1 MANKEQDYKPQA
13 KPADEATKP
22 CQEFIRLYPTRW
34 TLTDGAFEKIKNT
47 GTIPTPPK
55 GIAEMNS
62 DYDLRRLRD
71 GYIYIL
77 ATKAE
82 CQKFKITTEASNGEA
97 WYIYDCNS
105 DGDKQTFHKWSKN
118 FFEKWVKEQSE
129 KDTSEK
135 DTSEKDISEK
145 DISQNDT
152 SNKVNEDNSQQL
164 EQNNNVDLA
173 TREAPQLAEIE
184 QVNVAGKRYTAFIEL
199 NKAIETAYIM
209 YSEFKLPYELLQA
222 IERDPLVKMF
232 WMKKIPT
239 NAPSSLTLD
248 IKTTENIVNDFA
260 SKTKYVRDYT
270 SNLYRNH
277 PIGKLRSWKEQLQK
291 ITHSEGVVV
300 ALDDPIGIARDLDY
314 YVYYLDDKRQEVLA
328 KYEYAFITAQII
340 DAHVTQLQK
349 AENSKRR
356 RNVSPYL
363 PYNKK
368 MDMTIE
374 KAYAT
379 LDIDD
384 SHLDNSEDSIVE
396 MLKNELG
403 IAQPINGVNTINKI
417 AKIPNLF
424 NAHIDNVVHSICDHI
439 AKNTPKI
446 KNLFEL
452 YEKNKSEPMASLC
465 CQYFEGLIGHLSY
478 TSLGQQA
485 LITAFNFKN
494 DLVTKTQKEILTKAA
509 ESLKNLL
516 DSFKNFLSS
525 LANMGNFYRFNLY
538 SFDRIVQVISN
549 QVVLAGSYRENG
561 KRYYKRTE
569 IMRNMEEVYRKTG
582 VFGQEEFLSEKKI
595 FSHANKLTASRKK
608 LTTEELI
615 PVRTELPIGLKV
627 DDEDFKN
634 VTHLSSKLD
643 GAAKLF
649 AFSAIL
655 GFFTEDSSYTKEGR
669 WANNATFATLLALT
683 EKVAP
688 GSELGFE
695 FRQVAGQRM
704 SLTAINN
711 ATGAT
716 FSSGWQAARAGLFN
730 FGTALAG
737 IGVLVEVANT
747 HEAKYKG
754 DEIDYWG
761 AVSRGTGS
769 VLMAISQTA
778 LGTALTM
785 MASTSANV
793 ALAGT
798 ALRIVALALPYVGA
812 ILLLIGIGLSLFKK
826 SDMELWIKHSFWGGS
841 DNYWGQPEGAYNW
854 SESRP
859 KDFKLD
865 TFDKSK
871 ELVSNKNIYNYYKVE
886 MQRLFSITEKIKF
899 EVIDKHHIR
908 MIHPNITNLA
918 IAQGI
923 SISHKAI
930 INRTGNAFKV
940 KTSPQ
945 IHFNDSEPGQ
955 AILYFPNWQIVDTL
969 TGESGPIDERD
980 IVSLEI
986 KATLPRH
993 DHASEN
999 IESDLHTLNMVGK

>member
-1 MANKEQDYKPQA
+1 MANKEQDYAPQA
-13 KPADEATKP
+13 KPADEVTKQ

-34 TLTDGAFEKIKNT
+34 ALTDSAFEKIKNT
-47 GTIPTPPK
+47 GTTPTYPK
-55 GIAEMNS
+55 EIAEMNS

-77 ATKAE
+77 ADKAE
-82 CQKFKITTEASNGEA
+82 CEEMNITAEATNGEA
-97 WYIYDCNS
+97 WYIYESHS
-105 DGDKQTFHKWSKN
+105 DDDAQVFARWSKDN
-118 FFEKWVKEQSE
+118 FNQWIKEQSE
-129 KDTSEK
+129 KGTP
-135 DTSEKDISEK
+135 
-145 DISQNDT
+145 QNDA
-152 SNKVNEDNSQQL
+152 SNEVKEDNSQQV
-164 EQNNNVDLA
+164 EENNNEENTNEEEA
-173 TREAPQLAEIE
+173 TKEKPMQAELKEVHVIGMR
-184 QVNVAGKRYTAFIEL
+184 AKSFIEL
-199 NKAIETAYIM
+199 NRAIETAYIM

-260 SKTKYVRDYT
+260 STTNYVRDYV
-270 SNLYRNH
+270 SNLYRSQ
-277 PIGKLRSWKEQLQK
+277 PIGKLSAWEEQLKK
-291 ITHSEGVVV
+291 ITNSEGVIV

-314 YVYYLDDKRQEVLA
+314 YVYYLDDKRQEVLS

-340 DAHVTQLQK
+340 DAHVAQLQM

-356 RNVSPYL
+356 RAVSQYVPYD
-363 PYNKK
+363 KK
-368 MDMTIE
+368 MDMTIAG
-374 KAYAT
+374 AYAT
-379 LDIDD
+379 LNIDD
-384 SHLDNSEDSIVE
+384 SHLNNSEDSIIE
-396 MLKNELG
+396 ILKNELG
-403 IAQPINGVNTINKI
+403 ITQTINGVNTINKI

-439 AKNTPKI
+439 AKNTHRI

-485 LITAFNFKN
+485 LITAFNSNN
-494 DLVTKTQKEILTKAA
+494 DVVTKTQKEILTKAA

-549 QVVLAGSYRENG
+549 EVVLAGSYRENG

-569 IMRNMEEVYRKTG
+569 IIRNIEEVYRKTG
-582 VFGQEEFLSEKKI
+582 VFGQAELLSEKKI
-595 FSHANKLTASRKK
+595 FSHANKLKASRKK

-615 PVRTELPIGLKV
+615 PVRTELPKGLKV
-627 DDEDFKN
+627 DDSDFKR
-634 VTHLSSKLD
+634 VTELSSKLD

-669 WANNATFATLLALT
+669 WANNAAFATLLAFT

-688 GSELGFE
+688 DSELGFE

-737 IGVLVEVANT
+737 IGVLVEVANA

-769 VLMAISQTA
+769 ALMALSPAT

-812 ILLLIGIGLSLFKK
+812 ILLLIGIGLALFKK
-826 SDMELWIKHSFWGGS
+826 SDMELWIKHSFWGDS
-841 DNYWGQPEGAYNW
+841 DNYWGEAEDAYNW

-899 EVIDKHHIR
+899 EVIDKHHILVT
-908 MIHPNITNLA
+908 HPNINTLET
-918 IAQGI
+918 AQKI
-923 SISHKAI
+923 RINYKSITIRRSP
-930 INRTGNAFKV
+930 FLEV
-940 KTSPQ
+940 YSEPQ
-945 IHFNDSEPGQ
+945 IIFDENQSGQ
-955 AILYFPNWQIVDTL
+955 AILYFKDWSIRDSL
-969 TGESGPIDERD
+969 SGNPLLVNANEIERLKLQ
-980 IVSLEI
+980 VSI
-986 KATLPRH
+986 PRYNQAT
-993 DHASEN
+993 EN
-999 IESDLHTLNMVGK
+999 ITSDTTILDIKGK

>member
-1 MANKEQDYKPQA
+1 MANKEQDYAPQA
-13 KPADEATKP
+13 KPADEVTKQ

-34 TLTDGAFEKIKNT
+34 ALTDSAFEKIKNT
-47 GTIPTPPK
+47 GTTPTYPK
-55 GIAEMNS
+55 EIAEMNS

-77 ATKAE
+77 ADKAE
-82 CQKFKITTEASNGEA
+82 CEEMNITAEATNGEA
-97 WYIYDCNS
+97 WYIYESHS
-105 DGDKQTFHKWSKN
+105 DDDAQVFARWSKDN
-118 FFEKWVKEQSE
+118 FNQWIKEQSE
-129 KDTSEK
+129 KGTP
-135 DTSEKDISEK
+135 
-145 DISQNDT
+145 QNDA
-152 SNKVNEDNSQQL
+152 SNEVKEDNSQQV
-164 EQNNNVDLA
+164 EENNNEENTNEEEA
-173 TREAPQLAEIE
+173 TKEKPMQAELKEVHVIGMR
-184 QVNVAGKRYTAFIEL
+184 AKSFIEL
-199 NKAIETAYIM
+199 NRAIETAYIM

-260 SKTKYVRDYT
+260 STTNYVRDYV
-270 SNLYRNH
+270 SNLYRSQ
-277 PIGKLRSWKEQLQK
+277 PIGKLSAWEEQLKK
-291 ITHSEGVVV
+291 ITNSEGVIV

-314 YVYYLDDKRQEVLA
+314 YVYYLDDKRQEVLS

-340 DAHVTQLQK
+340 DAHVAQLQM

-356 RNVSPYL
+356 RAVSQYVPYD
-363 PYNKK
+363 KK
-368 MDMTIE
+368 MDMTIAG
-374 KAYAT
+374 AYAK
-379 LDIDD
+379 LNIDD

-396 MLKNELG
+396 ILKNELG

-424 NAHIDNVVHSICDHI
+424 NTHIDNVVHSICDHI

-452 YEKNKSEPMASLC
+452 YEKNKNDSMASLC
-465 CQYFEGLIGHLSY
+465 SQYFEGLIGHLSY

-485 LITAFNFKN
+485 LITAFNSNN
-494 DLVTKTQKEILTKAA
+494 DVVTKTQKEILAKAA

-549 QVVLAGSYRENG
+549 EVVLAGSYRENG

-569 IMRNMEEVYRKTG
+569 IIRNIEEVYRKTG
-582 VFGQEEFLSEKKI
+582 VFGQAELLSEKKI
-595 FSHANKLTASRKK
+595 FSHANKLKASRKK

-615 PVRTELPIGLKV
+615 PVRTELPKGLKV
-627 DDEDFKN
+627 DDSDFKR
-634 VTHLSSKLD
+634 VTELSSKLD

-669 WANNATFATLLALT
+669 WANNAAFATLLAFT

-688 GSELGFE
+688 DSELGFE

-716 FSSGWQAARAGLFN
+716 FSSSWQAARAGLFN

-737 IGVLVEVANT
+737 IGVLVEVANA

-769 VLMAISQTA
+769 ALMALSPAT

-793 ALAGT
+793 ALAGA
-798 ALRIVALALPYVGA
+798 ALRIVAIALPYVGA
-812 ILLLIGIGLSLFKK
+812 VLLLIGIGLALFKK
-826 SDMELWIKHSFWGGS
+826 SDMELWIKHSFWGDS
-841 DNYWGQPEGAYNW
+841 DNYWGEAVGAYGW
-854 SESRP
+854 SNTRDE
-859 KDFKLD
+859 KMLD
-865 TFDKSK
+865 QLNKSIINSK
-871 ELVSNKNIYNYYKVE
+871 ESKILKSYKIE
-886 MQRLFSITEKIKF
+886 IQRLFSITEKIKF
-899 EVIDKHHIR
+899 EVIDKHHICVL
-908 MIHPNITNLA
+908 HPNITNLA

-930 INRTGNAFKV
+930 INRTGKAFWVRTK
-940 KTSPQ
+940 PQ

-955 AILYFPNWQIVDTL
+955 AILYFPNWQIVDML
-969 TGESGPIDERD
+969 TGESGFIDERD

-986 KATLPRH
+986 KATLPRYN
-993 DHASEN
+993 HASEN
-999 IESDLHTLNMVGK
+999 IESDLHTLNMAGK

>member
-1 MANKEQDYKPQA
+1 MANKEQDYAPQA
-13 KPADEATKP
+13 KPADEVTKQ

-34 TLTDGAFEKIKNT
+34 ALTDSAFEKIKNT
-47 GTIPTPPK
+47 GTTPTYPK
-55 GIAEMNS
+55 EIAEMNS

-77 ATKAE
+77 ADKAE
-82 CQKFKITTEASNGEA
+82 CEEMNITAEATNGEA
-97 WYIYDCNS
+97 WYIYESHS
-105 DGDKQTFHKWSKN
+105 DDDAQVFARWSKDN
-118 FFEKWVKEQSE
+118 FNQWIKEQSE
-129 KDTSEK
+129 KGTP
-135 DTSEKDISEK
+135 
-145 DISQNDT
+145 QNDA
-152 SNKVNEDNSQQL
+152 SNEVKEDNSQQV
-164 EQNNNVDLA
+164 EENNNEENTNEEEA
-173 TREAPQLAEIE
+173 TKEKPMQAELKEVHVIGMR
-184 QVNVAGKRYTAFIEL
+184 AKSFIEL
-199 NKAIETAYIM
+199 NRAIETAYIM

-260 SKTKYVRDYT
+260 STTNYVRDYV
-270 SNLYRNH
+270 SNLYRSQ
-277 PIGKLRSWKEQLQK
+277 PIGKLSAWEEQLKK
-291 ITHSEGVVV
+291 ITNSEGVIV

-314 YVYYLDDKRQEVLA
+314 YVYYLDDKRQEVLS

-340 DAHVTQLQK
+340 DAHVAQLQM

-356 RNVSPYL
+356 RAVSQYVPYD
-363 PYNKK
+363 KK
-368 MDMTIE
+368 MDMTIAG
-374 KAYAT
+374 AYAT
-379 LDIDD
+379 LNIDD
-384 SHLDNSEDSIVE
+384 SHLNNSEDSIIE
-396 MLKNELG
+396 ILKNELG

-439 AKNTPKI
+439 AKNTHRI

-485 LITAFNFKN
+485 LITAFNSNN
-494 DLVTKTQKEILTKAA
+494 DVVTKTQKEILTKAA

-549 QVVLAGSYRENG
+549 EVVLAGSYRENG

-569 IMRNMEEVYRKTG
+569 IIRNIEEVYRKTG
-582 VFGQEEFLSEKKI
+582 VFGQAELLSEKKI
-595 FSHANKLTASRKK
+595 FSHANKLKASRKK

-615 PVRTELPIGLKV
+615 PVRTELPKGLKV
-627 DDEDFKN
+627 DDSDFKR
-634 VTHLSSKLD
+634 VTELSSKLD

-669 WANNATFATLLALT
+669 WANNAAFATLLAFT

-688 GSELGFE
+688 DSELGFE

-737 IGVLVEVANT
+737 IGVLVEVANA

-769 VLMAISQTA
+769 ALMALSPAT

-793 ALAGT
+793 ALAGA
-798 ALRIVALALPYVGA
+798 ALRIVAIALPYVGA
-812 ILLLIGIGLSLFKK
+812 ILLLIGVGLALFKK
-826 SDMELWIKHSFWGGS
+826 SDMELWIKHSFWGDS
-841 DNYWGQPEGAYNW
+841 DNYWGEAEDAYNW

-899 EVIDKHHIR
+899 EVIDKHHILVT
-908 MIHPNITNLA
+908 HPNINTLET
-918 IAQGI
+918 AQKI
-923 SISHKAI
+923 RINYKSITIRRSP
-930 INRTGNAFKV
+930 FLEV
-940 KTSPQ
+940 YSEPQ
-945 IHFNDSEPGQ
+945 IIFDENQSGQ
-955 AILYFPNWQIVDTL
+955 AILYFKDWSIRDSL
-969 TGESGPIDERD
+969 SGNPLLVNANEIERLKLQ
-980 IVSLEI
+980 VSI
-986 KATLPRH
+986 PRYNQAT
-993 DHASEN
+993 EN
-999 IESDLHTLNMVGK
+999 ITSDTTILDIKGK

>member
-1 MANKEQDYKPQA
+1 MANKEQDYEPQA
-13 KPADEATKP
+13 KPADEVTKQ

-34 TLTDGAFEKIKNT
+34 ALTDSAFEKIKNT

-118 FFEKWVKEQSE
+118 FFEQWVKEQSE

-135 DTSEKDISEK
+135 D
-145 DISQNDT
+145 ISQNDT
-152 SNKVNEDNSQQL
+152 SNEVKEDNSQQF
-164 EQNNNVDLA
+164 EKNNNEELA
-173 TREAPQLAEIE
+173 TREAPQQAEIPE
-184 QVNVAGKRYTAFIEL
+184 VNVIGTRRTAFIEL
-199 NKAIETAYIM
+199 NRAIETAYIM

-260 SKTKYVRDYT
+260 SITNYVRNYA
-270 SNLYRNH
+270 SNLYRSH
-277 PIGKLRSWKEQLQK
+277 PIGKLRAWKEQLQK
-291 ITHSEGVVV
+291 ITNSEGVVV

-314 YVYYLDDKRQEVLA
+314 YVYYLDDKRQEVLS

-340 DAHVTQLQK
+340 DAHVAQLQM

-356 RNVSPYL
+356 RAVSQYVPYD
-363 PYNKK
+363 KK
-368 MDMTIE
+368 MDMTIAG
-374 KAYAT
+374 AYAT
-379 LDIDD
+379 LNIDD
-384 SHLDNSEDSIVE
+384 SHLNNSEDSIIE
-396 MLKNELG
+396 ILKNELG

-439 AKNTPKI
+439 AKNTHRI

-485 LITAFNFKN
+485 LITAFNSNN
-494 DLVTKTQKEILTKAA
+494 DVVTKTQKEILTKAA

-549 QVVLAGSYRENG
+549 EVVLAGSYRENG

-595 FSHANKLTASRKK
+595 FSHANKLKASRKK

-737 IGVLVEVANT
+737 IGVLVEVANA

-769 VLMAISQTA
+769 ALMALSPAT

-793 ALAGT
+793 AFAGA
-798 ALRIVALALPYVGA
+798 ALRIAAIALPYVGA
-812 ILLLIGIGLSLFKK
+812 ILLLIGVGLALFKK
-826 SDMELWIKHSFWGGS
+826 SDMELWIKHSFWGDS
-841 DNYWGQPEGAYNW
+841 DNYWGEAVGAYGW
-854 SESRP
+854 TDRREKGSLF
-859 KDFKLD
+859 KDQFNH
-865 TFDKSK
+865 SK
-871 ELVSNKNIYNYYKVE
+871 FSNSLTQREYIFYTLEL
-886 MQRLFSITEKIKF
+886 QRLFSITEKIKF
-899 EVIDKHHIR
+899 EVIDKHHILV
-908 MIHPNITNLA
+908 MHPNINTSDT
-918 IAQGI
+918 AQKLKI
-923 SISHKAI
+923 THKSITIRRSP
-930 INRTGNAFKV
+930 FLEV
-940 KTSPQ
+940 YSEPQ
-945 IHFNDSEPGQ
+945 IIFDENRSGQ
-955 AILYFPNWQIVDTL
+955 AILYFKDWSISDSLSGNPLLVNANEIERLKLQVSIPRYNQATEDITSDTTIL
-969 TGESGPIDERD
+969 D
-980 IVSLEI
+980 I
-986 KATLPRH
+986 K
-993 DHASEN
+993 
-999 IESDLHTLNMVGK
+999 GK

>member
-1 MANKEQDYKPQA
+1 MANKEQDYAPQA
-13 KPADEATKP
+13 KPADEVTKQ

-34 TLTDGAFEKIKNT
+34 ALTDSAFEKIKNT
-47 GTIPTPPK
+47 GTTPTYPK
-55 GIAEMNS
+55 EIAEMNS

-77 ATKAE
+77 ADKAE
-82 CQKFKITTEASNGEA
+82 CEEMNITAEATNGEA
-97 WYIYDCNS
+97 WYIYESHS
-105 DGDKQTFHKWSKN
+105 DDDAQVFARWSKDN
-118 FFEKWVKEQSE
+118 FNQWIKEQSE
-129 KDTSEK
+129 KGTP
-135 DTSEKDISEK
+135 
-145 DISQNDT
+145 QNDA
-152 SNKVNEDNSQQL
+152 SNEVKEDNSQQV
-164 EQNNNVDLA
+164 EENNNEENTNEEEA
-173 TREAPQLAEIE
+173 TKEKPMQAELKEVHVIGMR
-184 QVNVAGKRYTAFIEL
+184 AKSFIEL
-199 NKAIETAYIM
+199 NRAIETAYIM

-239 NAPSSLTLD
+239 NAPSGLTLD

-260 SKTKYVRDYT
+260 SITNYVRNYA
-270 SNLYRNH
+270 SNLYRSH
-277 PIGKLRSWKEQLQK
+277 PIGKLSAWKEQLQK
-291 ITHSEGVVV
+291 ITNSEGVVV
-300 ALDDPIGIARDLDY
+300 TLDDPIGIARDLDY
-314 YVYYLDDKRQEVLA
+314 YVYYLDDKRQEVLS

-340 DAHVTQLQK
+340 DAHVAQLQM

-356 RNVSPYL
+356 RAVSQYVPYD
-363 PYNKK
+363 KK
-368 MDMTIE
+368 MDMTIAG
-374 KAYAT
+374 AYAT
-379 LDIDD
+379 LNIDD
-384 SHLDNSEDSIVE
+384 SHLNNSEDSIIE
-396 MLKNELG
+396 ILKNELG

-439 AKNTPKI
+439 AKNTHRI

-485 LITAFNFKN
+485 LITAFNSNN
-494 DLVTKTQKEILTKAA
+494 DVVTKTQKEILIKAA

-549 QVVLAGSYRENG
+549 EVVLAGSYRENG

-569 IMRNMEEVYRKTG
+569 IIRNIEEVYRKTG
-582 VFGQEEFLSEKKI
+582 VFGQEELLSEKKI
-595 FSHANKLTASRKK
+595 FSHANKLKASRKK

-615 PVRTELPIGLKV
+615 PVRTELPKGLKV
-627 DDEDFKN
+627 DDSDFKR
-634 VTHLSSKLD
+634 VTELSSKLD

-669 WANNATFATLLALT
+669 WANNAAFATLLAFT

-688 GSELGFE
+688 DSELGFE

-716 FSSGWQAARAGLFN
+716 FSSSWQAARAGLFN

-737 IGVLVEVANT
+737 IGVLVEVANA

-769 VLMAISQTA
+769 ALMALSPAT
-778 LGTALTM
+778 LGKALTM

-812 ILLLIGIGLSLFKK
+812 ILLLIGIGLALFKK
-826 SDMELWIKHSFWGGS
+826 SDMELWIKHSFWGDS
-841 DNYWGQPEGAYNW
+841 DNYWGEAEDAYNW

-899 EVIDKHHIR
+899 EVIDKHHILVT
-908 MIHPNITNLA
+908 HPNINTLET
-918 IAQGI
+918 AQKI
-923 SISHKAI
+923 RINYKSITIRRSP
-930 INRTGNAFKV
+930 FLEV
-940 KTSPQ
+940 YSEPQ
-945 IHFNDSEPGQ
+945 IIFDENQSGQ
-955 AILYFPNWQIVDTL
+955 AILYFKDWSIRDSL
-969 TGESGPIDERD
+969 SGNPLLVNANEIERLKLQ
-980 IVSLEI
+980 VSI
-986 KATLPRH
+986 PRYNQAT
-993 DHASEN
+993 EN
-999 IESDLHTLNMVGK
+999 ITSDTTILDIKGK

>member
-1 MANKEQDYKPQA
+1 MANKEQDYAPQA
-13 KPADEATKP
+13 KPADEVTKQ

-34 TLTDGAFEKIKNT
+34 ALTDSAFEKIKNT
-47 GTIPTPPK
+47 GTTPTYPK
-55 GIAEMNS
+55 EIAEMNS

-77 ATKAE
+77 ADKAE
-82 CQKFKITTEASNGEA
+82 CEEMNITAEATNGEA
-97 WYIYDCNS
+97 WYIYESHS
-105 DGDKQTFHKWSKN
+105 DDDAQVFARWSKDN
-118 FFEKWVKEQSE
+118 FNQWIKEQSE
-129 KDTSEK
+129 KGTP
-135 DTSEKDISEK
+135 
-145 DISQNDT
+145 QNDA
-152 SNKVNEDNSQQL
+152 SNEVKEDNSQQV
-164 EQNNNVDLA
+164 EENNNEENTNEEEA
-173 TREAPQLAEIE
+173 TKEKPMQAELKEVHVIGMR
-184 QVNVAGKRYTAFIEL
+184 AKSFIEL
-199 NKAIETAYIM
+199 NRAIETAYIM

-260 SKTKYVRDYT
+260 STTNYVRDYV
-270 SNLYRNH
+270 SNLYRSQ
-277 PIGKLRSWKEQLQK
+277 PIGKLSAWEEQLKK
-291 ITHSEGVVV
+291 ITNSEGVIV

-314 YVYYLDDKRQEVLA
+314 YVYYLDDKRQEVLS

-340 DAHVTQLQK
+340 DAHVAQLQM

-356 RNVSPYL
+356 RAVSQYVPYD
-363 PYNKK
+363 KK
-368 MDMTIE
+368 MDMTIAG
-374 KAYAT
+374 AYAT
-379 LDIDD
+379 LNIDD
-384 SHLDNSEDSIVE
+384 SHLNNSEDSIIE
-396 MLKNELG
+396 ILKNELG

-439 AKNTPKI
+439 AKNTHRI

-485 LITAFNFKN
+485 LITAFNSNN
-494 DLVTKTQKEILTKAA
+494 DVVTKTQKEILTKAA

-549 QVVLAGSYRENG
+549 EVVLAGSYRENG

-569 IMRNMEEVYRKTG
+569 IIRNIEEVYRKTG
-582 VFGQEEFLSEKKI
+582 VFGQAELLSEKKI
-595 FSHANKLTASRKK
+595 FSHANKLKASRKK

-615 PVRTELPIGLKV
+615 PVRTELPKGLKV
-627 DDEDFKN
+627 DDSDFKR
-634 VTHLSSKLD
+634 VTELSSKLD

-669 WANNATFATLLALT
+669 WANNAAFATLLAFT

-688 GSELGFE
+688 DSELGFE

-737 IGVLVEVANT
+737 IGVLVEVANA

-769 VLMAISQTA
+769 ALMALSPAT

-793 ALAGT
+793 VLAGT

-812 ILLLIGIGLSLFKK
+812 ILLLIGIGLALFKK
-826 SDMELWIKHSFWGGS
+826 SDMELWIKHSFWGDS
-841 DNYWGQPEGAYNW
+841 DNYWGEAEDAYNW

-899 EVIDKHHIR
+899 EVIDKHHILVT
-908 MIHPNITNLA
+908 HPNINTLET
-918 IAQGI
+918 AQKI
-923 SISHKAI
+923 RINYKSITIRRSP
-930 INRTGNAFKV
+930 FLEV
-940 KTSPQ
+940 YSEPQ
-945 IHFNDSEPGQ
+945 IIFDENQSGQ
-955 AILYFPNWQIVDTL
+955 AILYFKDWSIRDSL
-969 TGESGPIDERD
+969 SGNPLLVNANEIERLKLQ
-980 IVSLEI
+980 VSI
-986 KATLPRH
+986 PRYNQAT
-993 DHASEN
+993 EN
-999 IESDLHTLNMVGK
+999 ITSDTTILDIKGK

>member
-1 MANKEQDYKPQA
+1 MANKEQDYVPQA

-22 CQEFIRLYPTRW
+22 CQEFIRLYPTRL
-34 TLTDGAFEKIKNT
+34 TLTDKAFEKIRAE
-47 GTIPTPPK
+47 GTAPVMPK
-55 GIAEMNS
+55 GIPTAGD
-62 DYDLRRLRD
+62 DYELRRLRT
-71 GYIYIL
+71 GYVYIL
-77 ATKAE
+77 AAKAE
-82 CQKFKITTEASNGEA
+82 CKNFEITWEAENGNA
-97 WYIYDCNS
+97 WYIYTCYNN
-105 DGDKQTFHKWSKN
+105 DKGTDLSQWSR
-118 FFEKWVKEQSE
+118 FEIEDIIEAE
-129 KDTSEK
+129 KPQN
-135 DTSEKDISEK
+135 DISTTQETANTK
-145 DISQNDT
+145 KEENKPEQYADVDT
-152 SNKVNEDNSQQL
+152 VSAKPGLNTE
-164 EQNNNVDLA
+164 
-173 TREAPQLAEIE
+173 
-184 QVNVAGKRYTAFIEL
+184 YIEL
-199 NKAIETAYIM
+199 NRAIETAYIM
-209 YSEFKLPYELLQA
+209 YSEFKLPYSLLKELEKDDVL
-222 IERDPLVKMF
+222 RKV
-232 WMKKIPT
+232 WMKKIQT
-239 NAPSSLTLD
+239 NEASDSTAKLSKIESVASDYLPSTQF
-248 IKTTENIVNDFA
+248 IPNIL
-260 SKTKYVRDYT
+260 
-270 SNLYRNH
+270 SNLYRFAKV
-277 PIGKLRSWKEQLQK
+277 GKTYSWQLHLAQLA
-291 ITHSEGVVV
+291 SSDGVIV

-356 RNVSPYL
+356 RNVSPYV

-396 MLKNELG
+396 MLKKELG
-403 IAQPINGVNTINKI
+403 ITQTIHGVNTINKI

-424 NAHIDNVVHSICDHI
+424 NTHIDNVVHSICDHI

-485 LITAFNFKN
+485 LITAFNLKN
-494 DLVTKTQKEILTKAA
+494 DLVTKTQKEILTKAV

-549 QVVLAGSYRENG
+549 EVVLAGSYRENG

-569 IMRNMEEVYRKTG
+569 IIRNIEEVYRKTG
-582 VFGQEEFLSEKKI
+582 VFGQAELLSEKKI
-595 FSHANKLTASRKK
+595 FSHANKLKASRKK

-615 PVRTELPIGLKV
+615 PVRTELPKGLKV
-627 DDEDFKN
+627 DDSDFKR
-634 VTHLSSKLD
+634 VTELSSKLD

-669 WANNATFATLLALT
+669 WANNAAFATLLAFT

-688 GSELGFE
+688 DSELGFE

-737 IGVLVEVANT
+737 IGVLVEVANA

-769 VLMAISQTA
+769 ALMALSPAT

-793 ALAGT
+793 ALAGA
-798 ALRIVALALPYVGA
+798 ALRIVAIALPYVGA
-812 ILLLIGIGLSLFKK
+812 VLLLIGIGLALFKK
-826 SDMELWIKHSFWGGS
+826 SDMELWIKHSFWGDS
-841 DNYWGQPEGAYNW
+841 DNYWGEAVGAYGW
-854 SESRP
+854 SNTRDE
-859 KDFKLD
+859 KMLD
-865 TFDKSK
+865 QLNKSIINSK
-871 ELVSNKNIYNYYKVE
+871 ESKILKSYKIE
-886 MQRLFSITEKIKF
+886 IQRLFSITEKIKF
-899 EVIDKHHIR
+899 EVIDKHHICVL
-908 MIHPNITNLA
+908 HPNITNLA

-930 INRTGNAFKV
+930 INRTGKAFWVRTK
-940 KTSPQ
+940 PQ

-955 AILYFPNWQIVDTL
+955 AILYFPNWQIVDML
-969 TGESGPIDERD
+969 TGESGFIDERD

-986 KATLPRH
+986 KATLPRYN
-993 DHASEN
+993 HASEN
-999 IESDLHTLNMVGK
+999 IESDLHTLNMAGK

>member
-22 CQEFIRLYPTRW
+22 CQEFIRLYPTRLA
-34 TLTDGAFEKIKNT
+34 LTDGAFEKIKNT

-82 CQKFKITTEASNGEA
+82 CEEMNITAEATNGEA
-97 WYIYDCNS
+97 WYIYKSSS
-105 DGDKQTFHKWSKN
+105 DDEAQVFARWSKDYFN
-118 FFEKWVKEQSE
+118 QWVKEQSE
-129 KDTSEK
+129 KGTP
-135 DTSEKDISEK
+135 
-145 DISQNDT
+145 QNDA
-152 SNKVNEDNSQQL
+152 SNEVKEDNSQQV
-164 EQNNNVDLA
+164 EENNNEGNTNEEDA
-173 TREAPQLAEIE
+173 TKEKPMQAKLKTVHAIGTRA
-184 QVNVAGKRYTAFIEL
+184 KSFIEL
-199 NKAIETAYIM
+199 NRAIETAYIM

-356 RNVSPYL
+356 RSVSPYV
-363 PYNKK
+363 PYDAK

-374 KAYAT
+374 KVYAQ
-379 LDIDD
+379 LNIKD
-384 SHLDNSEDSIVE
+384 SHLNNSEDSIVE
-396 MLKNELG
+396 ILKKELG
-403 IAQPINGVNTINKI
+403 ITQTIHGINTINKI

-424 NAHIDNVVHSICDHI
+424 NTHIDNVVHSICDHI

-494 DLVTKTQKEILTKAA
+494 DLVTKTQKEILAKAV

-549 QVVLAGSYRENG
+549 EVVLAGSYRENG

-595 FSHANKLTASRKK
+595 FSHSNKLKASRKK

-615 PVRTELPIGLKV
+615 PIRTELPKGLKV
-627 DDEDFKN
+627 DDSDFKR
-634 VTHLSSKLD
+634 VTELSSKLD

-688 GSELGFE
+688 NSNLGFE
-695 FRQVAGQRM
+695 FKQVAGQRM

-716 FSSGWQAARAGLFN
+716 FSNSWQAARAGLFN

-737 IGVLVEVANT
+737 IGVLVEVANA

-769 VLMAISQTA
+769 ALMALSHAA
-778 LGTALTM
+778 LGTTLTM

-793 ALAGT
+793 ALAGA
-798 ALRIVALALPYVGA
+798 ALRIAAMALPYVGA
-812 ILLLIGIGLSLFKK
+812 ILLLIGVGLALFKK
-826 SDMELWIKHSFWGGS
+826 SDMELWIKHSFWGDS
-841 DNYWGQPEGAYNW
+841 DNYWGEAVGAYGW
-854 SESRP
+854 SNTRDE
-859 KDFKLD
+859 KMLD
-865 TFDKSK
+865 QLNKSIINSK
-871 ELVSNKNIYNYYKVE
+871 ESKILKAYKLE

-899 EVIDKHHIR
+899 EAMDKHHVR

-918 IAQGI
+918 IAQEI

-930 INRTGNAFKV
+930 INRTGKAFRV

>member
-1 MANKEQDYKPQA
+1 MANKEQDYAPQA
-13 KPADEATKP
+13 KPADEVTKQ

-34 TLTDGAFEKIKNT
+34 ALTDSAFEKIKNT
-47 GTIPTPPK
+47 GTTPTYPK
-55 GIAEMNS
+55 EIAEMNS

-77 ATKAE
+77 ADKAE
-82 CQKFKITTEASNGEA
+82 CEEMNITAEATNGEA
-97 WYIYDCNS
+97 WYIYESHS
-105 DGDKQTFHKWSKN
+105 DDDAQVFARWSKDN
-118 FFEKWVKEQSE
+118 FNQWIKEQSE
-129 KDTSEK
+129 KGTP
-135 DTSEKDISEK
+135 
-145 DISQNDT
+145 QNDV
-152 SNKVNEDNSQQL
+152 SNEVKEDNSQQV
-164 EQNNNVDLA
+164 EENNNEENTNEEEA
-173 TREAPQLAEIE
+173 TKEKPMQAELKEVHVIGMR
-184 QVNVAGKRYTAFIEL
+184 AKSFIEL
-199 NKAIETAYIM
+199 NRAIETAYIM

-260 SKTKYVRDYT
+260 STTNYVRDYV
-270 SNLYRNH
+270 SNLYRSQ
-277 PIGKLRSWKEQLQK
+277 PIGKLSAWEEQLKK
-291 ITHSEGVVV
+291 ITNSEGVIV

-314 YVYYLDDKRQEVLA
+314 YVYYLDDKRQEVLS

-340 DAHVTQLQK
+340 DAHVAQLQM

-356 RNVSPYL
+356 RAVSQYVPYD
-363 PYNKK
+363 KK
-368 MDMTIE
+368 MDMTIAG
-374 KAYAT
+374 AYAT
-379 LDIDD
+379 LNIDD
-384 SHLDNSEDSIVE
+384 SHLNNSEDSIIE
-396 MLKNELG
+396 ILKNELG

-439 AKNTPKI
+439 AKNTHRI

-485 LITAFNFKN
+485 LITAFNSNN
-494 DLVTKTQKEILTKAA
+494 DVVRKTQKEILTKAA

-549 QVVLAGSYRENG
+549 EVVLAGSYRENG

-569 IMRNMEEVYRKTG
+569 IIRNIEEVYRKTG
-582 VFGQEEFLSEKKI
+582 VFGQAELLSEKKI
-595 FSHANKLTASRKK
+595 FSHANKLKASRKK

-615 PVRTELPIGLKV
+615 PVRTELPKGLKV
-627 DDEDFKN
+627 DDSDFKR
-634 VTHLSSKLD
+634 VTELSSKLD

-669 WANNATFATLLALT
+669 WANNAAFATLLAFT

-688 GSELGFE
+688 DSELGFE

-737 IGVLVEVANT
+737 IGVLVEVANA

-769 VLMAISQTA
+769 ALMALSPAT

-812 ILLLIGIGLSLFKK
+812 ILLLIGIGLALFKK
-826 SDMELWIKHSFWGGS
+826 SDMELWIKHSFWGDS
-841 DNYWGQPEGAYNW
+841 DNYWGEAEDAYNW

-899 EVIDKHHIR
+899 EVIDKHHILVT
-908 MIHPNITNLA
+908 HPNINTLET
-918 IAQGI
+918 AQKI
-923 SISHKAI
+923 RINYKSITIRRSP
-930 INRTGNAFKV
+930 FLEV
-940 KTSPQ
+940 YSEPQ
-945 IHFNDSEPGQ
+945 IIFDENQSGQ
-955 AILYFPNWQIVDTL
+955 AILYFKDWSIRDSL
-969 TGESGPIDERD
+969 SGNPLLVNANEIERLKLQ
-980 IVSLEI
+980 VSI
-986 KATLPRH
+986 PRYNQAT
-993 DHASEN
+993 EN
-999 IESDLHTLNMVGK
+999 ITSDTTILDIKGK

>member
-1 MANKEQDYKPQA
+1 MANNEQDYEPQA
-13 KPADEATKP
+13 QPADEVTKQ

-34 TLTDGAFEKIKNT
+34 ALTDSAFEKIKNT
-47 GTIPTPPK
+47 GTTPTYPK
-55 GIAEMNS
+55 EIAEMNS

-118 FFEKWVKEQSE
+118 FFEQWVKEQSE

-135 DTSEKDISEK
+135 D
-145 DISQNDT
+145 ISQNDT
-152 SNKVNEDNSQQL
+152 SNEVKEDNSQQF
-164 EQNNNVDLA
+164 EKNNNEELA
-173 TREAPQLAEIE
+173 TREAPQQAEIPE
-184 QVNVAGKRYTAFIEL
+184 VNVIGTRRTAFIEL
-199 NKAIETAYIM
+199 NRAIETAYIM

-239 NAPSSLTLD
+239 NAPSGLTLD

-260 SKTKYVRDYT
+260 SITNYVRNYA
-270 SNLYRNH
+270 SNLYRSH
-277 PIGKLRSWKEQLQK
+277 PIGKLRAWKEQLQK
-291 ITHSEGVVV
+291 ITNSEGVVV

-314 YVYYLDDKRQEVLA
+314 YVYYLDDKRQEVLS

-340 DAHVTQLQK
+340 DAHVAQLQM

-356 RNVSPYL
+356 RAVSQYVPYD
-363 PYNKK
+363 KK
-368 MDMTIE
+368 MDMTIAG
-374 KAYAT
+374 AYAT
-379 LDIDD
+379 LNIDD
-384 SHLDNSEDSIVE
+384 SHLNNSEDSIIE
-396 MLKNELG
+396 ILKNELG
-403 IAQPINGVNTINKI
+403 ITQTINGVNTINKI

-439 AKNTPKI
+439 AKNTHRI

-485 LITAFNFKN
+485 LITAFNSNN
-494 DLVTKTQKEILTKAA
+494 DVVTKTQKEILTKAA

-549 QVVLAGSYRENG
+549 EVVLAGSYRENG

-569 IMRNMEEVYRKTG
+569 IIRNIEEVYRKTG
-582 VFGQEEFLSEKKI
+582 VFGQEELLSEKKI
-595 FSHANKLTASRKK
+595 FSHANKLKASRKK

-615 PVRTELPIGLKV
+615 PVRTELPKGLKV
-627 DDEDFKN
+627 DDSDFKR
-634 VTHLSSKLD
+634 VTELSSKLD

-669 WANNATFATLLALT
+669 WANNAAFATLLAFT

-688 GSELGFE
+688 DSELGFE

-737 IGVLVEVANT
+737 IGVLVEVANA
-747 HEAKYKG
+747 HETKYKG

-769 VLMAISQTA
+769 ALMALSPTT

-812 ILLLIGIGLSLFKK
+812 ILLLIGIGLALFKK
-826 SDMELWIKHSFWGGS
+826 SDMELWIKHSFWGDS
-841 DNYWGQPEGAYNW
+841 DNYWGEAEDAYNW

-899 EVIDKHHIR
+899 EVIDKHHILVT
-908 MIHPNITNLA
+908 HPNINTLET
-918 IAQGI
+918 AQKI
-923 SISHKAI
+923 RINYKSITIRRSP
-930 INRTGNAFKV
+930 FLEV
-940 KTSPQ
+940 YSEPQ
-945 IHFNDSEPGQ
+945 IIFDENQSGQ
-955 AILYFPNWQIVDTL
+955 AILYFKDWSIRDSL
-969 TGESGPIDERD
+969 SGNPLLVNANEIERLKLQ
-980 IVSLEI
+980 VSI
-986 KATLPRH
+986 PRYNQAT
-993 DHASEN
+993 EN
-999 IESDLHTLNMVGK
+999 ITSDTTILDIKGK

>member
-1 MANKEQDYKPQA
+1 MANKEQYYEPQA
-13 KPADEATKP
+13 EPADEVTKQ

-34 TLTDGAFEKIKNT
+34 ALTDSAFEKIKNT
-47 GTIPTPPK
+47 GTTPTSPK
-55 GIAEMNS
+55 EIAEMNS

-118 FFEKWVKEQSE
+118 FFEQWVKEQSE

-135 DTSEKDISEK
+135 D
-145 DISQNDT
+145 ISQNDT
-152 SNKVNEDNSQQL
+152 SNEVKEDNSQQF
-164 EQNNNVDLA
+164 EKNNNEELA
-173 TREAPQLAEIE
+173 TREAPQQAEIPE
-184 QVNVAGKRYTAFIEL
+184 VNVIGTRRTAFIEL
-199 NKAIETAYIM
+199 NRAIETAYIM

-239 NAPSSLTLD
+239 NAPSGLTLD

-260 SKTKYVRDYT
+260 STTNYVRDYV
-270 SNLYRNH
+270 SNLYRSQ
-277 PIGKLRSWKEQLQK
+277 PIGKLSAWKEQLKK
-291 ITHSEGVVV
+291 ITNSEGVIV

-314 YVYYLDDKRQEVLA
+314 YVYYLDDKRQEVLS

-340 DAHVTQLQK
+340 DAHVAQLQM

-356 RNVSPYL
+356 RAVSQYVPYD
-363 PYNKK
+363 KK
-368 MDMTIE
+368 MDMTIAG
-374 KAYAT
+374 AYAK
-379 LDIDD
+379 LNIDD

-424 NAHIDNVVHSICDHI
+424 NTHIDNVVHSICDHI

-452 YEKNKSEPMASLC
+452 YEKNKNDSMASLC
-465 CQYFEGLIGHLSY
+465 SQYFEGLIGHLSY

-485 LITAFNFKN
+485 LITAFNSNN
-494 DLVTKTQKEILTKAA
+494 DVVTKTQKEILAKAA

-549 QVVLAGSYRENG
+549 EVVLAGSYRENG

-569 IMRNMEEVYRKTG
+569 IIRNIEEVYRKTG
-582 VFGQEEFLSEKKI
+582 VFGQEELLSEKKI
-595 FSHANKLTASRKK
+595 FSHANKLKASRKK

-615 PVRTELPIGLKV
+615 PVRTELPKGLKV
-627 DDEDFKN
+627 DDSDFKR
-634 VTHLSSKLD
+634 VTELSSKLD

-669 WANNATFATLLALT
+669 WANNAAFATLLAFT

-688 GSELGFE
+688 DSELGFE

-716 FSSGWQAARAGLFN
+716 FSSSWQAARAGLFN

-737 IGVLVEVANT
+737 IGVLVEVANA

-769 VLMAISQTA
+769 ALMALSPTT

-812 ILLLIGIGLSLFKK
+812 ILLLIGIGLALFKK
-826 SDMELWIKHSFWGGS
+826 SDMELWIKHSFWGDS
-841 DNYWGQPEGAYNW
+841 DNYWGEAVGAYGW
-854 SESRP
+854 TDRRKKGSLF
-859 KDFKLD
+859 KDQFRHSKFSNSLTQREYIFYKL
-865 TFDKSK
+865 
-871 ELVSNKNIYNYYKVE
+871 EL
-886 MQRLFSITEKIKF
+886 QRLFSITEKIKF
-899 EVIDKHHIR
+899 EVIDKHHILV
-908 MIHPNITNLA
+908 IHPNIDTLDT
-918 IAQGI
+918 AQKI
-923 SISHKAI
+923 K
-930 INRTGNAFKV
+930 INYKFITIRRSPFLEV
-940 KTSPQ
+940 YSEPQ
-945 IHFNDSEPGQ
+945 IIFEENQPGQ
-955 AILYFPNWQIVDTL
+955 AILYFKDWSIRDSLSGNPLLVNANEIERLKLQVSIPRYNQATEDITSDTTIL
-969 TGESGPIDERD
+969 D
-980 IVSLEI
+980 I
-986 KATLPRH
+986 K
-993 DHASEN
+993 
-999 IESDLHTLNMVGK
+999 GK

>member
-1 MANKEQDYKPQA
+1 MANKEQDYAPQA
-13 KPADEATKP
+13 KPADEVTKQ

-34 TLTDGAFEKIKNT
+34 ALTDSAFEKIKNT
-47 GTIPTPPK
+47 GTTPTYPK
-55 GIAEMNS
+55 EIAEMNS

-77 ATKAE
+77 ADKAE
-82 CQKFKITTEASNGEA
+82 CEEMNITAEATNGEA
-97 WYIYDCNS
+97 WYIYESHS
-105 DGDKQTFHKWSKN
+105 DDDAQVFARWSKDN
-118 FFEKWVKEQSE
+118 FNQWIKEQSE
-129 KDTSEK
+129 KGTP
-135 DTSEKDISEK
+135 
-145 DISQNDT
+145 QNDA
-152 SNKVNEDNSQQL
+152 SNEVKEDNSQQV
-164 EQNNNVDLA
+164 EENNNEENTNEEEA
-173 TREAPQLAEIE
+173 TKEKPMQAELKEVHVIGMR
-184 QVNVAGKRYTAFIEL
+184 AKSFIEL
-199 NKAIETAYIM
+199 NRAIETAYIM

-239 NAPSSLTLD
+239 NAPSGLTLD

-260 SKTKYVRDYT
+260 SITNYVRNYA
-270 SNLYRNH
+270 SNLYRSH
-277 PIGKLRSWKEQLQK
+277 PIGKLSAWKEQLQK
-291 ITHSEGVVV
+291 ITNSEGVVV
-300 ALDDPIGIARDLDY
+300 TLDDPIGIARDLDY
-314 YVYYLDDKRQEVLA
+314 YVYYLDDKRQEVLS

-340 DAHVTQLQK
+340 DAHVAQLQM

-356 RNVSPYL
+356 RAVSQYVPYD
-363 PYNKK
+363 KK
-368 MDMTIE
+368 MDMTIAG
-374 KAYAT
+374 AYAT
-379 LDIDD
+379 LNIDD
-384 SHLDNSEDSIVE
+384 SHLNNSEDSIIE
-396 MLKNELG
+396 ILKNELG

-439 AKNTPKI
+439 AKNTHRI

-485 LITAFNFKN
+485 LITAFNSNN
-494 DLVTKTQKEILTKAA
+494 DVVTKTQKEILIKAA

-549 QVVLAGSYRENG
+549 EVVLAGSYRENG

-569 IMRNMEEVYRKTG
+569 IIRNIEEVYRKTG
-582 VFGQEEFLSEKKI
+582 VFGQEELLSEKKI
-595 FSHANKLTASRKK
+595 FSHANKLKASRKK
-608 LTTEELI
+608 LSTEELI
-615 PVRTELPIGLKV
+615 PVRTELPKGLKV
-627 DDEDFKN
+627 DDSDFKR
-634 VTHLSSKLD
+634 VTELSSKLD

-669 WANNATFATLLALT
+669 WANNAAFATLLAFT

-688 GSELGFE
+688 DSELGFE

-716 FSSGWQAARAGLFN
+716 FSSSWQAARAGLFN

-737 IGVLVEVANT
+737 IGVLVEVANA

-769 VLMAISQTA
+769 ALMALSPAT
-778 LGTALTM
+778 LGKALTM

-812 ILLLIGIGLSLFKK
+812 ILLLIGIGLALFKK
-826 SDMELWIKHSFWGGS
+826 SDKELWIKHRFWGDS
-841 DNYWGQPEGAYNW
+841 DNYWGEAEDAYNW

-899 EVIDKHHIR
+899 EVIDKHHILVT
-908 MIHPNITNLA
+908 HPNINTLET
-918 IAQGI
+918 AQKI
-923 SISHKAI
+923 RINYKSITIRRSP
-930 INRTGNAFKV
+930 FLEV
-940 KTSPQ
+940 YSEPQ
-945 IHFNDSEPGQ
+945 IIFDENQSGQ
-955 AILYFPNWQIVDTL
+955 AILYFKDWSIRDSL
-969 TGESGPIDERD
+969 SGNPLLVNANEIERLKLQ
-980 IVSLEI
+980 VSI
-986 KATLPRH
+986 PRYNQAT
-993 DHASEN
+993 EN
-999 IESDLHTLNMVGK
+999 ITSDTTILDIKGK

>member
-34 TLTDGAFEKIKNT
+34 ALTDGAFEKIKNT

-118 FFEKWVKEQSE
+118 FFEQWVKEQSE

-135 DTSEKDISEK
+135 D
-145 DISQNDT
+145 ISQNDT
-152 SNKVNEDNSQQL
+152 SNEVNEDNSQQL

-260 SKTKYVRDYT
+260 SKTMYVRDYA
-270 SNLYRNH
+270 SNLYRSH

-291 ITHSEGVVV
+291 ITHSEGVIV

-356 RNVSPYL
+356 HAVSPYV
-363 PYNKK
+363 PYDAK
-368 MDMTIE
+368 MDITIE
-374 KAYAT
+374 KVYAQ
-379 LDIDD
+379 LNIKD
-384 SHLDNSEDSIVE
+384 SHLNNSEDSIIE
-396 MLKNELG
+396 ILKKELG
-403 IAQPINGVNTINKI
+403 ITQTIHGINTINKI

-424 NAHIDNVVHSICDHI
+424 NTHIDNVVHSICDHI

-452 YEKNKSEPMASLC
+452 YEKNKSEPIASLC

-595 FSHANKLTASRKK
+595 FSHANKLKASRKK

-655 GFFTEDSSYTKEGR
+655 GFFTEDSSYTKEGQ

-688 GSELGFE
+688 NSNLGFE
-695 FRQVAGQRM
+695 FKQVAGQRM

-716 FSSGWQAARAGLFN
+716 FSSSWQAARAGLFN

-737 IGVLVEVANT
+737 IGVLVEVANA

-769 VLMAISQTA
+769 ALIALSPAT

-793 ALAGT
+793 AFAGA
-798 ALRIVALALPYVGA
+798 ALRIAAMALPYVGA
-812 ILLLIGIGLSLFKK
+812 ILLLIGVGLALFKK
-826 SDMELWIKHSFWGGS
+826 SDMELWIKHSFWGDS
-841 DNYWGQPEGAYNW
+841 DNYWGEAVGAYGW
-854 SESRP
+854 SEPR
-859 KDFKLD
+859 DQHFKENI
-865 TFDKSK
+865 FDHSIFYNK
-871 ELVSNKNIYNYYKVE
+871 EAPEFNYYKLE
-886 MQRLFSITEKIKF
+886 IQRLFAITEKIKF
-899 EVIDKHHIR
+899 EVIDKHHILV
-908 MIHPNITNLA
+908 MHPNINTSDT
-918 IAQGI
+918 AQKLKI
-923 SISHKAI
+923 THKSITIRRSP
-930 INRTGNAFKV
+930 FLEV
-940 KTSPQ
+940 YSEPQ
-945 IHFNDSEPGQ
+945 IIFDENRSGQ
-955 AILYFPNWQIVDTL
+955 AILYFKDWSIRDSLSGNPLLVNADEMERLKLQVSIPRYNQATEDITSDTTIL
-969 TGESGPIDERD
+969 D
-980 IVSLEI
+980 I
-986 KATLPRH
+986 K
-993 DHASEN
+993 
-999 IESDLHTLNMVGK
+999 GK

>member
-1 MANKEQDYKPQA
+1 MANKEQDYEPQA
-13 KPADEATKP
+13 EPADEVTKQ

-34 TLTDGAFEKIKNT
+34 ALTDSAFEKIKNT
-47 GTIPTPPK
+47 GTTPTSPK
-55 GIAEMNS
+55 EIAEMNS

-118 FFEKWVKEQSE
+118 FFEQWVKEQSE

-135 DTSEKDISEK
+135 D
-145 DISQNDT
+145 ISQNDT
-152 SNKVNEDNSQQL
+152 SNEVKEDNSQQF
-164 EQNNNVDLA
+164 EKNNNEELA
-173 TREAPQLAEIE
+173 TREAPQQAEIPE
-184 QVNVAGKRYTAFIEL
+184 VNVIGTRRTAFIEL
-199 NKAIETAYIM
+199 NRAIETAYIM

-260 SKTKYVRDYT
+260 SITNYVRNYA
-270 SNLYRNH
+270 SNLYRSH
-277 PIGKLRSWKEQLQK
+277 PIGKLRAWKEQLQK
-291 ITHSEGVVV
+291 ITNSEGVVV

-314 YVYYLDDKRQEVLA
+314 YVYYLDDKRQEVLS
-328 KYEYAFITAQII
+328 KYEYSFITAQII
-340 DAHVTQLQK
+340 DAHVAQLQM

-356 RNVSPYL
+356 RAVSQYVPYD
-363 PYNKK
+363 KK
-368 MDMTIE
+368 MDMTIAG
-374 KAYAT
+374 AYAT
-379 LDIDD
+379 LNIDD
-384 SHLDNSEDSIVE
+384 SHLNNSEDSIIE
-396 MLKNELG
+396 ILKNELG

-424 NAHIDNVVHSICDHI
+424 NTHIDNVVHSICDHI

-452 YEKNKSEPMASLC
+452 YEKNKNDSMASLC
-465 CQYFEGLIGHLSY
+465 SQYFEGLIGHLSY

-485 LITAFNFKN
+485 LITAFNSNN
-494 DLVTKTQKEILTKAA
+494 DVVTKTQKEILAKAA

-549 QVVLAGSYRENG
+549 EVVLAGSYRENG

-569 IMRNMEEVYRKTG
+569 IIRNIEEVYRKTG
-582 VFGQEEFLSEKKI
+582 VFGQAELLSEKKI
-595 FSHANKLTASRKK
+595 FSHANKLKASRKK

-615 PVRTELPIGLKV
+615 PVRTELPKGLKV
-627 DDEDFKN
+627 DDSDFKR
-634 VTHLSSKLD
+634 VTELSSKLD

-669 WANNATFATLLALT
+669 WANNAAFATLLAFT

-737 IGVLVEVANT
+737 IGVLVEVANA

-769 VLMAISQTA
+769 ALMALSTA
-778 LGTALTM
+778 TLGKALTM

-793 ALAGT
+793 VLAGT

-812 ILLLIGIGLSLFKK
+812 ILLLIGIGLALFKK
-826 SDMELWIKHSFWGGS
+826 SDMELWIKHSFWGDS
-841 DNYWGQPEGAYNW
+841 DNYWGEAVGAYGW
-854 SESRP
+854 TDRRKKGSLF
-859 KDFKLD
+859 KDQFSHSKFSNSLTQREYIFYKL
-865 TFDKSK
+865 
-871 ELVSNKNIYNYYKVE
+871 EL
-886 MQRLFSITEKIKF
+886 QRLFSITEKIKF
-899 EVIDKHHIR
+899 KVIDKHHILV
-908 MIHPNITNLA
+908 IHPNIDTLDT
-918 IAQGI
+918 AQKI
-923 SISHKAI
+923 K
-930 INRTGNAFKV
+930 INYKFITIRRSPFLEV
-940 KTSPQ
+940 YSEPQ
-945 IHFNDSEPGQ
+945 IIFEENQPGQ
-955 AILYFPNWQIVDTL
+955 AILYFKDWSIRDSLSGNPLLVNANEIERLKLQVSIPRYNQATEDITSDTTIL
-969 TGESGPIDERD
+969 Y
-980 IVSLEI
+980 I
-986 KATLPRH
+986 K
-993 DHASEN
+993 
-999 IESDLHTLNMVGK
+999 GK

>member
-1 MANKEQDYKPQA
+1 M
-13 KPADEATKP
+13 
-22 CQEFIRLYPTRW
+22 
-34 TLTDGAFEKIKNT
+34 
-47 GTIPTPPK
+47 
-55 GIAEMNS
+55 
-62 DYDLRRLRD
+62 
-71 GYIYIL
+71 
-77 ATKAE
+77 
-82 CQKFKITTEASNGEA
+82 
-97 WYIYDCNS
+97 
-105 DGDKQTFHKWSKN
+105 
-118 FFEKWVKEQSE
+118 
-129 KDTSEK
+129 
-135 DTSEKDISEK
+135 
-145 DISQNDT
+145 
-152 SNKVNEDNSQQL
+152 
-164 EQNNNVDLA
+164 
-173 TREAPQLAEIE
+173 
-184 QVNVAGKRYTAFIEL
+184 
-199 NKAIETAYIM
+199 
-209 YSEFKLPYELLQA
+209 
-222 IERDPLVKMF
+222 
-232 WMKKIPT
+232 
-239 NAPSSLTLD
+239 
-248 IKTTENIVNDFA
+248 
-260 SKTKYVRDYT
+260 
-270 SNLYRNH
+270 
-277 PIGKLRSWKEQLQK
+277 
-291 ITHSEGVVV
+291 
-300 ALDDPIGIARDLDY
+300 
-314 YVYYLDDKRQEVLA
+314 
-328 KYEYAFITAQII
+328 
-340 DAHVTQLQK
+340 

-356 RNVSPYL
+356 RAVSQYVPYD
-363 PYNKK
+363 KK
-368 MDMTIE
+368 MDMTIAG
-374 KAYAT
+374 AYAT
-379 LDIDD
+379 LNIDD
-384 SHLDNSEDSIVE
+384 SHLNNSEDSIIE
-396 MLKNELG
+396 ILKNELG

-439 AKNTPKI
+439 AKNTHRI

-485 LITAFNFKN
+485 LITAFNSNN
-494 DLVTKTQKEILTKAA
+494 DVVTKTQKEILIKAA

-549 QVVLAGSYRENG
+549 EVVLAGSYRENG

-569 IMRNMEEVYRKTG
+569 IIRNIEEVYRKTG
-582 VFGQEEFLSEKKI
+582 VFGQEELLSEKKI
-595 FSHANKLTASRKK
+595 FSHANKLKASRKK
-608 LTTEELI
+608 LSTEELI
-615 PVRTELPIGLKV
+615 PVRTELPKGLKV
-627 DDEDFKN
+627 DDSDFKR
-634 VTHLSSKLD
+634 VTELSSKLD

-669 WANNATFATLLALT
+669 WANNAAFATLLAFT

-688 GSELGFE
+688 DSELGFE

-716 FSSGWQAARAGLFN
+716 FSSSWQAARAGLFN

-737 IGVLVEVANT
+737 IGVLVEVANA

-769 VLMAISQTA
+769 ALMALSPAT
-778 LGTALTM
+778 LGKALTM

-812 ILLLIGIGLSLFKK
+812 ILLLIGIGLALFKK
-826 SDMELWIKHSFWGGS
+826 SDMELWIKHSFWGDS
-841 DNYWGQPEGAYNW
+841 DNYWGEAEDAYNW

-899 EVIDKHHIR
+899 EVIDKHHILVT
-908 MIHPNITNLA
+908 HPNINTLET
-918 IAQGI
+918 AQKI
-923 SISHKAI
+923 RINYKSITIRRSP
-930 INRTGNAFKV
+930 FLEV
-940 KTSPQ
+940 YSEPQ
-945 IHFNDSEPGQ
+945 IIFDENQSGQ
-955 AILYFPNWQIVDTL
+955 AILYFKDWSIRDSL
-969 TGESGPIDERD
+969 SGNPLLVNANEIERLKLQ
-980 IVSLEI
+980 VSI
-986 KATLPRH
+986 PRYNQAT
-993 DHASEN
+993 EN
-999 IESDLHTLNMVGK
+999 ITSDTTILDIKGK

>member
-1 MANKEQDYKPQA
+1 MANKEQDYAPQA
-13 KPADEATKP
+13 KPADEVTKQ

-34 TLTDGAFEKIKNT
+34 ALTDSAFEKIKNT
-47 GTIPTPPK
+47 GTTPTYPK
-55 GIAEMNS
+55 EIAEMNS

-77 ATKAE
+77 ADKAE
-82 CQKFKITTEASNGEA
+82 CEEMNITAEATNGEA
-97 WYIYDCNS
+97 WYIYESHS
-105 DGDKQTFHKWSKN
+105 DDDAQVFARWSKDN
-118 FFEKWVKEQSE
+118 FNQWIKEQSE
-129 KDTSEK
+129 KGTP
-135 DTSEKDISEK
+135 
-145 DISQNDT
+145 QNDA
-152 SNKVNEDNSQQL
+152 SNEVKEDNSQQV
-164 EQNNNVDLA
+164 EENNNEENTNEEEA
-173 TREAPQLAEIE
+173 TKEKPMQAELKEVHVIGMR
-184 QVNVAGKRYTAFIEL
+184 AKSFIEL
-199 NKAIETAYIM
+199 NRAIETAYIM

-260 SKTKYVRDYT
+260 STTNYVRDYV
-270 SNLYRNH
+270 SNLYRSQ
-277 PIGKLRSWKEQLQK
+277 PIGKLSAWEEQLKK
-291 ITHSEGVVV
+291 ITNSEGVIV

-314 YVYYLDDKRQEVLA
+314 YVYYLDDKRQEVLS

-340 DAHVTQLQK
+340 DAHVAQLQM

-356 RNVSPYL
+356 RAVSQYVPYD
-363 PYNKK
+363 KK
-368 MDMTIE
+368 MDMTIAG
-374 KAYAT
+374 AYAT
-379 LDIDD
+379 LNIDD
-384 SHLDNSEDSIVE
+384 SHLNNSEDSIIE
-396 MLKNELG
+396 ILKNELG

-439 AKNTPKI
+439 AKNTHRI

-485 LITAFNFKN
+485 LITAFNSNN
-494 DLVTKTQKEILTKAA
+494 DVVTKTQKEILTKAA

-549 QVVLAGSYRENG
+549 EVVLAGSYRENG

-569 IMRNMEEVYRKTG
+569 IIRNIEEVYRKTG
-582 VFGQEEFLSEKKI
+582 VFGQAELLSEKKI
-595 FSHANKLTASRKK
+595 FSHANKLKASRKK

-615 PVRTELPIGLKV
+615 PVRTELPKGLKV
-627 DDEDFKN
+627 DDSDFKR
-634 VTHLSSKLD
+634 VTELSSKLD

-669 WANNATFATLLALT
+669 WANNAAFATLLAFT

-688 GSELGFE
+688 DSELGFE

-716 FSSGWQAARAGLFN
+716 FSSSWQAARAGLFN

-737 IGVLVEVANT
+737 IGVLVEVANA

-769 VLMAISQTA
+769 ALMALSPTT

-812 ILLLIGIGLSLFKK
+812 ILLLIGIGLALFKK
-826 SDMELWIKHSFWGGS
+826 SDMELWIKHSFWGDS
-841 DNYWGQPEGAYNW
+841 DDYWGEAVGAYDW
-854 SESRP
+854 SEPR
-859 KDFKLD
+859 DELFKENI
-865 TFDKSK
+865 FDHSIFNNQGTT
-871 ELVSNKNIYNYYKVE
+871 EFNYYKLE
-886 MQRLFSITEKIKF
+886 MQRLFAITEQIKF
-899 EVIDKHHIR
+899 EVLDNHHIR
-908 MIHPNITNLA
+908 ITHPNITNLT
-918 IAQGI
+918 IAKRI

-930 INRTGNAFKV
+930 INRTGKAFWV

-955 AILYFPNWQIVDTL
+955 AILYFPNWRIVDML
-969 TGESGPIDERD
+969 TGESGFIDESD

-986 KATLPRH
+986 KATLPRY
-993 DHASEN
+993 DQASEN
-999 IESDLHTLNMVGK
+999 IESDLHTLNMAGK

>member
-1 MANKEQDYKPQA
+1 MANKEQDYEPQA
-13 KPADEATKP
+13 KPADEVTKQ

-34 TLTDGAFEKIKNT
+34 ALTDSAFEKIKNT
-47 GTIPTPPK
+47 GTTPTYPK
-55 GIAEMNS
+55 EIAEMNS

-118 FFEKWVKEQSE
+118 FFEQWVKEQSE

-135 DTSEKDISEK
+135 D
-145 DISQNDT
+145 ISQNDT
-152 SNKVNEDNSQQL
+152 SNEVKEDNSQQF
-164 EQNNNVDLA
+164 EKNNNEELA
-173 TREAPQLAEIE
+173 TREAPQQAEIPE
-184 QVNVAGKRYTAFIEL
+184 VNVIGTRRTAFIEL
-199 NKAIETAYIM
+199 NRAIETAYIM

-260 SKTKYVRDYT
+260 STTNYVRDYI
-270 SNLYRNH
+270 SNLYRSQ
-277 PIGKLRSWKEQLQK
+277 PIGKLSAWKEQLKK
-291 ITHSEGVVV
+291 ITNSEGVIV

-314 YVYYLDDKRQEVLA
+314 YVYYLDDKRQEVLS

-340 DAHVTQLQK
+340 DAHVAQLQM

-356 RNVSPYL
+356 RAVSQYVPYD
-363 PYNKK
+363 KK
-368 MDMTIE
+368 MDMTIAG
-374 KAYAT
+374 AYAK
-379 LDIDD
+379 LNIDD
-384 SHLDNSEDSIVE
+384 SHLDNSEDSIIE
-396 MLKNELG
+396 ILKNELG

-424 NAHIDNVVHSICDHI
+424 NTHIDNVVHSICDHI

-452 YEKNKSEPMASLC
+452 YEKNKNDSMASLC
-465 CQYFEGLIGHLSY
+465 SQYFEGLIGHLSY

-485 LITAFNFKN
+485 LITAFNSNN
-494 DLVTKTQKEILTKAA
+494 DVVTKTQKEILAKAA

-549 QVVLAGSYRENG
+549 EVVLAGSYRENG

-569 IMRNMEEVYRKTG
+569 IIRNIEEVYRKTG
-582 VFGQEEFLSEKKI
+582 VFGQEELLSEKKI
-595 FSHANKLTASRKK
+595 FSHANKLKASRKK

-615 PVRTELPIGLKV
+615 PVRTELPKGLKV
-627 DDEDFKN
+627 DDSDFKR
-634 VTHLSSKLD
+634 VTELSSKLD

-669 WANNATFATLLALT
+669 WANNAAFATLLAFT

-688 GSELGFE
+688 DSELGFE

-716 FSSGWQAARAGLFN
+716 FSSSWQAARAGLFN

-737 IGVLVEVANT
+737 IGVLVEVANA

-769 VLMAISQTA
+769 ALMALSPAT

-812 ILLLIGIGLSLFKK
+812 ILLLIGIGLALFKK
-826 SDMELWIKHSFWGGS
+826 SDMELWIKHSFWGDS
-841 DNYWGQPEGAYNW
+841 DNYWGEAEDAYNW

-899 EVIDKHHIR
+899 EVIDKHHILVT
-908 MIHPNITNLA
+908 HPNINTLET
-918 IAQGI
+918 AQKI
-923 SISHKAI
+923 RINYKSITIRRSP
-930 INRTGNAFKV
+930 FLEV
-940 KTSPQ
+940 YSEPQ
-945 IHFNDSEPGQ
+945 IIFDENQSGQ
-955 AILYFPNWQIVDTL
+955 AILYFKDWSIRDSL
-969 TGESGPIDERD
+969 SGNPLLVNANEIERLKLQ
-980 IVSLEI
+980 VSI
-986 KATLPRH
+986 PRYNQAT
-993 DHASEN
+993 EN
-999 IESDLHTLNMVGK
+999 ITSDTTILDIKGK

>member
-1 MANKEQDYKPQA
+1 MANKEQDYAPQA
-13 KPADEATKP
+13 KPADEVTKQ

-34 TLTDGAFEKIKNT
+34 ALTDSAFEKIKNT
-47 GTIPTPPK
+47 GTTPTYPK
-55 GIAEMNS
+55 EIAEMNS

-77 ATKAE
+77 ADKAE
-82 CQKFKITTEASNGEA
+82 CEEMNITAEATNGEA
-97 WYIYDCNS
+97 WYIYESHS
-105 DGDKQTFHKWSKN
+105 DDDAQVFARWSKDN
-118 FFEKWVKEQSE
+118 FNQWIKEQSE
-129 KDTSEK
+129 KGTP
-135 DTSEKDISEK
+135 
-145 DISQNDT
+145 QNDA
-152 SNKVNEDNSQQL
+152 SNEVKEDNSQQV
-164 EQNNNVDLA
+164 EENNNEENTNEEEA
-173 TREAPQLAEIE
+173 TKEKPMQAELKEVHVIGMR
-184 QVNVAGKRYTAFIEL
+184 AKSFIEL
-199 NKAIETAYIM
+199 NRAIETAYIM

-239 NAPSSLTLD
+239 NAPSGLTLD
-248 IKTTENIVNDFA
+248 IKTTENIVNDFT
-260 SKTKYVRDYT
+260 SITNYVRNYA
-270 SNLYRNH
+270 SNLYRSH
-277 PIGKLRSWKEQLQK
+277 PIGKLRAWKEQLQK
-291 ITHSEGVVV
+291 ITNSEGVVV

-314 YVYYLDDKRQEVLA
+314 YVYYLDDKRQEVLS

-340 DAHVTQLQK
+340 DAHVAQLQM

-356 RNVSPYL
+356 RAVSQYVPYD
-363 PYNKK
+363 KK
-368 MDMTIE
+368 MDMTIAG
-374 KAYAT
+374 AYAT
-379 LDIDD
+379 LNIDD
-384 SHLDNSEDSIVE
+384 SHLNNSEDSIIE
-396 MLKNELG
+396 ILKNELG

-439 AKNTPKI
+439 AKNTHRI

-485 LITAFNFKN
+485 LITAFNSNN
-494 DLVTKTQKEILTKAA
+494 DVVTKTQKEILTKAA

-549 QVVLAGSYRENG
+549 EVVLAGSYRENG

-569 IMRNMEEVYRKTG
+569 IIRNIEEVYRKTG
-582 VFGQEEFLSEKKI
+582 VFGQEELLSEKKI
-595 FSHANKLTASRKK
+595 FSHANKLKASRKK

-615 PVRTELPIGLKV
+615 PVRTELPKGLKV
-627 DDEDFKN
+627 DDSDFKR
-634 VTHLSSKLD
+634 VTELSSKLD

-649 AFSAIL
+649 AFSSIL

-669 WANNATFATLLALT
+669 WANNAAFATLLAFT

-688 GSELGFE
+688 DSELGFE

-716 FSSGWQAARAGLFN
+716 FSSSWQAARAGLFN

-737 IGVLVEVANT
+737 IGVLVEVANA

-769 VLMAISQTA
+769 ALMALSPTT

-812 ILLLIGIGLSLFKK
+812 ILLLIGIGLALFKK

-841 DNYWGQPEGAYNW
+841 DNYWGEAVGAYNW
-854 SESRP
+854 SIGRP
-859 KDFKLD
+859 KDF
-865 TFDKSK
+865 SK
-871 ELVSNKNIYNYYKVE
+871 YIFEASSNMLQNKNIYSYYKIE

-930 INRTGNAFKV
+930 INRTGKAFWVRTK
-940 KTSPQ
+940 PQ

-955 AILYFPNWQIVDTL
+955 AILYFPNWQIVDML
-969 TGESGPIDERD
+969 TGESGFIDESD
-980 IVSLEI
+980 IINLEI
-986 KATLPRH
+986 KATLPRY
-993 DHASEN
+993 DQASEN
-999 IESDLHTLNMVGK
+999 IESDLHTLNMAGK

>member
-1 MANKEQDYKPQA
+1 MANKEQDYAPQA
-13 KPADEATKP
+13 KPADEVTKQ

-34 TLTDGAFEKIKNT
+34 ALTDSAFEKIKNT
-47 GTIPTPPK
+47 GTTPTYPK
-55 GIAEMNS
+55 EIAEMNS

-77 ATKAE
+77 ADKAKCE
-82 CQKFKITTEASNGEA
+82 EMNITAEATNGEA
-97 WYIYDCNS
+97 WYIYESHS
-105 DGDKQTFHKWSKN
+105 DDDAQVFARWSKDN
-118 FFEKWVKEQSE
+118 FNQWIKEQSE
-129 KDTSEK
+129 KGTP
-135 DTSEKDISEK
+135 
-145 DISQNDT
+145 QNDA
-152 SNKVNEDNSQQL
+152 SNEVKEDNSQQV
-164 EQNNNVDLA
+164 EENNNEENTNEEEA
-173 TREAPQLAEIE
+173 TKEKPMQAELKEVHVIGMR
-184 QVNVAGKRYTAFIEL
+184 AKSFIEL
-199 NKAIETAYIM
+199 NRAIETAYIM

-260 SKTKYVRDYT
+260 STTNYVRDYV
-270 SNLYRNH
+270 SNLYRSQ
-277 PIGKLRSWKEQLQK
+277 PIGKLSAWEEQLKK
-291 ITHSEGVVV
+291 ITNSEGVIV

-314 YVYYLDDKRQEVLA
+314 YVYYLDDKRQEVLS

-340 DAHVTQLQK
+340 DAHVAQLQM

-356 RNVSPYL
+356 RAVSQYVPYD
-363 PYNKK
+363 KK
-368 MDMTIE
+368 MDMTIAG
-374 KAYAT
+374 AYAT
-379 LDIDD
+379 LNIDD
-384 SHLDNSEDSIVE
+384 SHLNNSEDSIIE
-396 MLKNELG
+396 ILKNELG

-439 AKNTPKI
+439 AKNTHRI

-485 LITAFNFKN
+485 LITAFNSNN
-494 DLVTKTQKEILTKAA
+494 DVVTKTQKEILTKAA

-549 QVVLAGSYRENG
+549 EVVLAGSYRENG

-569 IMRNMEEVYRKTG
+569 IIRNIEEVYRKTG
-582 VFGQEEFLSEKKI
+582 VFGQEELLSEKKI
-595 FSHANKLTASRKK
+595 FSHANKLKASRKK

-615 PVRTELPIGLKV
+615 PVRTELPKGLKV
-627 DDEDFKN
+627 DDSDFKR
-634 VTHLSSKLD
+634 VTELSSKLD

-669 WANNATFATLLALT
+669 WANNAAFATLLAFT

-688 GSELGFE
+688 DSELGFE

-737 IGVLVEVANT
+737 IGVLVEVANA

-769 VLMAISQTA
+769 ALMALSPAT

-812 ILLLIGIGLSLFKK
+812 ILLLIGIGLALFKK
-826 SDMELWIKHSFWGGS
+826 SDMELWIKHSFWGDS
-841 DNYWGQPEGAYNW
+841 DNYWGEAEDAYNW

-899 EVIDKHHIR
+899 EVIDKHHILVT
-908 MIHPNITNLA
+908 HPNINTLET
-918 IAQGI
+918 AQKI
-923 SISHKAI
+923 RINYKSITIRRSP
-930 INRTGNAFKV
+930 FLEV
-940 KTSPQ
+940 YSEPQ
-945 IHFNDSEPGQ
+945 IIFDENQSGQ
-955 AILYFPNWQIVDTL
+955 AILYFKDWSIRDSL
-969 TGESGPIDERD
+969 SGNPLLVNANEIERLKLQ
-980 IVSLEI
+980 VSI
-986 KATLPRH
+986 PRYNQAT
-993 DHASEN
+993 EN
-999 IESDLHTLNMVGK
+999 ITSDTTILDIKGK

>member
-1 MANKEQDYKPQA
+1 MANKEQDYAPQA
-13 KPADEATKP
+13 KPADEVTKQ

-34 TLTDGAFEKIKNT
+34 ALTDSAFEKIKNT
-47 GTIPTPPK
+47 GTTPTYPK
-55 GIAEMNS
+55 EIAEMNS

-77 ATKAE
+77 ADKAE
-82 CQKFKITTEASNGEA
+82 CEEMNITAEATNGEA
-97 WYIYDCNS
+97 WYIYESHS
-105 DGDKQTFHKWSKN
+105 DDDAQVFARWSKDN
-118 FFEKWVKEQSE
+118 FNQWIKEQSE
-129 KDTSEK
+129 KGTP
-135 DTSEKDISEK
+135 
-145 DISQNDT
+145 QNDA
-152 SNKVNEDNSQQL
+152 SNEVKEDNSQQV
-164 EQNNNVDLA
+164 EENNNEENTNEEEA
-173 TREAPQLAEIE
+173 TKEKPMQAELKEVHVIGMR
-184 QVNVAGKRYTAFIEL
+184 AKSFIEL
-199 NKAIETAYIM
+199 NRAIETAYIM

-260 SKTKYVRDYT
+260 STTNYVRDYV
-270 SNLYRNH
+270 SNLYRSQ
-277 PIGKLRSWKEQLQK
+277 PIGKLSAWEEQLKK
-291 ITHSEGVVV
+291 ITNSEGVIV

-314 YVYYLDDKRQEVLA
+314 YVYYLDDKRQEVLS

-340 DAHVTQLQK
+340 DAHVAQLQM

-356 RNVSPYL
+356 RAVSQYVPYD
-363 PYNKK
+363 KK
-368 MDMTIE
+368 MDMTIAG
-374 KAYAT
+374 AYAT
-379 LDIDD
+379 LNIDD
-384 SHLDNSEDSIVE
+384 SHLNNSEDSIIE
-396 MLKNELG
+396 ILKNELG

-439 AKNTPKI
+439 AKNTHRI

-485 LITAFNFKN
+485 LITAFNSNN
-494 DLVTKTQKEILTKAA
+494 DVVTKTQKEILTKAA
-509 ESLKNLL
+509 ESLKKLL
-516 DSFKNFLSS
+516 ESFKNFLSS
-525 LANMGNFYRFNLY
+525 LATMGNFYRFNLY

-549 QVVLAGSYRENG
+549 EVVLAGSYRENG

-569 IMRNMEEVYRKTG
+569 IIRNIEEVYRKTG
-582 VFGQEEFLSEKKI
+582 VFGQEELLSEKKI
-595 FSHANKLTASRKK
+595 FSHANKLKASRKK

-615 PVRTELPIGLKV
+615 PVRKELPKGLKV
-627 DDEDFKN
+627 DDSDFKR
-634 VTHLSSKLD
+634 VTELSSKLD

-669 WANNATFATLLALT
+669 WANNAAFATLLAFT

-688 GSELGFE
+688 DSELGFE

-737 IGVLVEVANT
+737 IGVLVEVANA

-769 VLMAISQTA
+769 ALMALSPAT

-812 ILLLIGIGLSLFKK
+812 ILLLIGIGLALFKK
-826 SDMELWIKHSFWGGS
+826 SDMELWIKHSFWGDS
-841 DNYWGQPEGAYNW
+841 DNYWGEAEDAYNW

-899 EVIDKHHIR
+899 EVIDKHHILVT
-908 MIHPNITNLA
+908 HPNINTLET
-918 IAQGI
+918 AQKI
-923 SISHKAI
+923 RINYKSITIRRSP
-930 INRTGNAFKV
+930 FLEV
-940 KTSPQ
+940 YSEPQ
-945 IHFNDSEPGQ
+945 IIFDENQSGQ
-955 AILYFPNWQIVDTL
+955 AILYFKDWSIRDSL
-969 TGESGPIDERD
+969 SGNPLLVNANEIERLKLQ
-980 IVSLEI
+980 VSI
-986 KATLPRH
+986 PRYNQAT
-993 DHASEN
+993 EN
-999 IESDLHTLNMVGK
+999 ITSDTTILDIKGK

>member
-1 MANKEQDYKPQA
+1 MANKEQDYEPQA
-13 KPADEATKP
+13 KPADEVTKQ

-34 TLTDGAFEKIKNT
+34 ALTDSAFEKIKNT
-47 GTIPTPPK
+47 GTTPTYPK
-55 GIAEMNS
+55 EIAEMNS

-118 FFEKWVKEQSE
+118 FFEQWVKEQSE

-135 DTSEKDISEK
+135 D
-145 DISQNDT
+145 ISQNDT
-152 SNKVNEDNSQQL
+152 SNEVKEDNSQQF
-164 EQNNNVDLA
+164 EKNNNEELA
-173 TREAPQLAEIE
+173 TREAPQQAEIPE
-184 QVNVAGKRYTAFIEL
+184 VNVIGTRRTAFIEL
-199 NKAIETAYIM
+199 NRAIETAYIM

-260 SKTKYVRDYT
+260 SITNYVRNYA
-270 SNLYRNH
+270 SNLYRSH
-277 PIGKLRSWKEQLQK
+277 PIGKLRAWKEQLQK
-291 ITHSEGVVV
+291 ITNSEGVVV

-314 YVYYLDDKRQEVLA
+314 YVYYLDDKRQEVLS

-340 DAHVTQLQK
+340 DAHVAQLQM

-356 RNVSPYL
+356 RAVSQYVPYD
-363 PYNKK
+363 KK
-368 MDMTIE
+368 MDMTIAG
-374 KAYAT
+374 AYAT
-379 LDIDD
+379 LNIDD
-384 SHLDNSEDSIVE
+384 SHLNNSEDSIIE
-396 MLKNELG
+396 ILKNELG

-439 AKNTPKI
+439 AKNTHRI

-485 LITAFNFKN
+485 LITAFNSNN
-494 DLVTKTQKEILTKAA
+494 DVVTKTQKEILAKAA

-549 QVVLAGSYRENG
+549 EVVLAGSYRENG

-569 IMRNMEEVYRKTG
+569 IIRNIEEVYRKTG

-595 FSHANKLTASRKK
+595 FSHANKLKASRKK

-737 IGVLVEVANT
+737 IGVFVEVANA

-769 VLMAISQTA
+769 ALMALSPAT

-793 ALAGT
+793 AFAGA
-798 ALRIVALALPYVGA
+798 ALRIAAIALPYVGA
-812 ILLLIGIGLSLFKK
+812 ILLLIGVGLALFKK
-826 SDMELWIKHSFWGGS
+826 SDMELWIKHSFWGDS
-841 DNYWGQPEGAYNW
+841 DNYWGEAVGAYGW
-854 SESRP
+854 TDRREKGSLF
-859 KDFKLD
+859 KDQFNH
-865 TFDKSK
+865 SK
-871 ELVSNKNIYNYYKVE
+871 FSNSLTQREYIFYTLEL
-886 MQRLFSITEKIKF
+886 QRLFSITEKIKF
-899 EVIDKHHIR
+899 EVIDKHHILV
-908 MIHPNITNLA
+908 MHPNINTSDT
-918 IAQGI
+918 AQKLKI
-923 SISHKAI
+923 THKSITIRRSP
-930 INRTGNAFKV
+930 FLEV
-940 KTSPQ
+940 YSEPQ
-945 IHFNDSEPGQ
+945 IIFDENRSGQ
-955 AILYFPNWQIVDTL
+955 AILYFKDWSISDSLSGNPLLVNANEIERLKLQVSIPRYNQATEDITSDTTIL
-969 TGESGPIDERD
+969 D
-980 IVSLEI
+980 I
-986 KATLPRH
+986 K
-993 DHASEN
+993 
-999 IESDLHTLNMVGK
+999 GK

>member
-1 MANKEQDYKPQA
+1 MANKEQDYAPQA
-13 KPADEATKP
+13 KPADEVTKQ

-34 TLTDGAFEKIKNT
+34 ALTDSAFEKIKNT
-47 GTIPTPPK
+47 GTTPTYPK
-55 GIAEMNS
+55 EIAEMNS

-77 ATKAE
+77 ADKAE
-82 CQKFKITTEASNGEA
+82 CEEMNITAEATNGEA
-97 WYIYDCNS
+97 WYIYESHS
-105 DGDKQTFHKWSKN
+105 DDDAQVFARWSKDN
-118 FFEKWVKEQSE
+118 FNQWIKEQSE
-129 KDTSEK
+129 KGTP
-135 DTSEKDISEK
+135 
-145 DISQNDT
+145 QNDA
-152 SNKVNEDNSQQL
+152 SNEVKEDNSQQV
-164 EQNNNVDLA
+164 EENNNEENTNEEEA
-173 TREAPQLAEIE
+173 TKEKPMQAELKEVHVIGMR
-184 QVNVAGKRYTAFIEL
+184 AKSFIEL
-199 NKAIETAYIM
+199 NRAIETAYIM

-260 SKTKYVRDYT
+260 STTNYVRDYV
-270 SNLYRNH
+270 SNLYRSQ
-277 PIGKLRSWKEQLQK
+277 PIGKLSAWEEQLKK
-291 ITHSEGVVV
+291 ITNSEGVIV

-314 YVYYLDDKRQEVLA
+314 YVYYLDDKRQEVLS

-340 DAHVTQLQK
+340 DAHVAQLQM

-356 RNVSPYL
+356 RAVSQYVPYD
-363 PYNKK
+363 KK
-368 MDMTIE
+368 MDMTIAG
-374 KAYAT
+374 AYAT
-379 LDIDD
+379 LNIDD
-384 SHLDNSEDSIVE
+384 SHLNNSEDSIIE
-396 MLKNELG
+396 ILKNELG

-439 AKNTPKI
+439 AKNTHRI

-485 LITAFNFKN
+485 LITAFNSNN
-494 DLVTKTQKEILTKAA
+494 DVVTKTQKEILTKAA

-549 QVVLAGSYRENG
+549 EVVLAGSYRENG

-569 IMRNMEEVYRKTG
+569 IIRNIEEVYRKTG
-582 VFGQEEFLSEKKI
+582 VFGQAELLSEKKI
-595 FSHANKLTASRKK
+595 FSHANKLKASRKK

-615 PVRTELPIGLKV
+615 PVRTELPKGLKV
-627 DDEDFKN
+627 DDSDFKR
-634 VTHLSSKLD
+634 VTELSSKLD

-669 WANNATFATLLALT
+669 WANNAAFATLLAFT

-688 GSELGFE
+688 DSELGFE

-737 IGVLVEVANT
+737 IGVLVEVANA

-769 VLMAISQTA
+769 ALMALSPAT

-812 ILLLIGIGLSLFKK
+812 ILLLIGIGLALFKK
-826 SDMELWIKHSFWGGS
+826 SDMELWIKHSFWGDS
-841 DNYWGQPEGAYNW
+841 DNYWGEAEDAYNW

-899 EVIDKHHIR
+899 EVIDKHHILVT
-908 MIHPNITNLA
+908 HPNINTLET
-918 IAQGI
+918 AQKI
-923 SISHKAI
+923 R
-930 INRTGNAFKV
+930 INYKSVTIRRSPFLEV
-940 KTSPQ
+940 YSEPQ
-945 IHFNDSEPGQ
+945 IIFDENQSGQ
-955 AILYFPNWQIVDTL
+955 AILYFKDWSIRDSL
-969 TGESGPIDERD
+969 SGNPLLVNANEIERLKLQ
-980 IVSLEI
+980 VSI
-986 KATLPRH
+986 PRYNQAT
-993 DHASEN
+993 EN
-999 IESDLHTLNMVGK
+999 ITSDTTILDIKGK

>member
-1 MANKEQDYKPQA
+1 MANKEQDYAPQA
-13 KPADEATKP
+13 KPADEVTKQ

-34 TLTDGAFEKIKNT
+34 ALTDSAFEKIKNT
-47 GTIPTPPK
+47 GTTPTYPK
-55 GIAEMNS
+55 EIAEMNS

-77 ATKAE
+77 ADKAE
-82 CQKFKITTEASNGEA
+82 CEEMNITAEATNGEA
-97 WYIYDCNS
+97 WYIYESHS
-105 DGDKQTFHKWSKN
+105 DDDAQVFARWSKDN
-118 FFEKWVKEQSE
+118 FNQWIKEQSE
-129 KDTSEK
+129 KGTP
-135 DTSEKDISEK
+135 
-145 DISQNDT
+145 QNDA
-152 SNKVNEDNSQQL
+152 SNEVKEDNSQQV
-164 EQNNNVDLA
+164 EENNNEENTNEEEA
-173 TREAPQLAEIE
+173 TKEKPMQAELKEVHVIGMR
-184 QVNVAGKRYTAFIEL
+184 AKSFIEL
-199 NKAIETAYIM
+199 NRAIETAYIM

-260 SKTKYVRDYT
+260 STTNYVRDYV
-270 SNLYRNH
+270 SNLYRSQ
-277 PIGKLRSWKEQLQK
+277 PIGKLSAWEEQLKK
-291 ITHSEGVVV
+291 ITNSEGVIV

-314 YVYYLDDKRQEVLA
+314 YVYYLDDKRQEVLS

-340 DAHVTQLQK
+340 DAHVAQLQM

-356 RNVSPYL
+356 RAVSQYVPYD
-363 PYNKK
+363 KK
-368 MDMTIE
+368 MDMTIAG
-374 KAYAT
+374 AYAT
-379 LDIDD
+379 LNIDD
-384 SHLDNSEDSIVE
+384 SHLNNSEDSIIE
-396 MLKNELG
+396 ILKNELG

-439 AKNTPKI
+439 AKNTHRI

-485 LITAFNFKN
+485 LITAFNSNN
-494 DLVTKTQKEILTKAA
+494 DVVTKTQKEILTKAA

-549 QVVLAGSYRENG
+549 EVVLAGSYRENG

-569 IMRNMEEVYRKTG
+569 IIRNIEEVYRKTG
-582 VFGQEEFLSEKKI
+582 VFGQEELLSEKKI
-595 FSHANKLTASRKK
+595 FSHANKLKASRKK

-615 PVRTELPIGLKV
+615 PVRTELPKGLKV
-627 DDEDFKN
+627 DDSDFKR
-634 VTHLSSKLD
+634 VTELSSKLD

-669 WANNATFATLLALT
+669 WANNAAFATLLAFT

-688 GSELGFE
+688 DSELGFE

-737 IGVLVEVANT
+737 IGVLVEVANA

-769 VLMAISQTA
+769 ALMALSPAT

-812 ILLLIGIGLSLFKK
+812 ILLLIGIGLALFKK
-826 SDMELWIKHSFWGGS
+826 SDMELWIKHSFWGDS
-841 DNYWGQPEGAYNW
+841 DNYWGEAEDAYNW

-899 EVIDKHHIR
+899 EVIDKHHILVT
-908 MIHPNITNLA
+908 HPNINTLET
-918 IAQGI
+918 AQKI
-923 SISHKAI
+923 RINYKSITIRRSP
-930 INRTGNAFKV
+930 FLEV
-940 KTSPQ
+940 YSEPQ
-945 IHFNDSEPGQ
+945 IIFDENQSGQ
-955 AILYFPNWQIVDTL
+955 AILYFKDWSIRDSL
-969 TGESGPIDERD
+969 SGNPLLVNANEIERLKLQ
-980 IVSLEI
+980 VSI
-986 KATLPRH
+986 PRYNQAT
-993 DHASEN
+993 EN
-999 IESDLHTLNMVGK
+999 ITSDTTLLDIKGK

>member
-1 MANKEQDYKPQA
+1 MANKEQDYAPQA
-13 KPADEATKP
+13 KPADEVTKQ

-34 TLTDGAFEKIKNT
+34 ALTDSAFEKIKNT
-47 GTIPTPPK
+47 GTTPTYPK
-55 GIAEMNS
+55 EIAEMNS

-77 ATKAE
+77 ADKAE
-82 CQKFKITTEASNGEA
+82 CEEMNITAEATNGEA
-97 WYIYDCNS
+97 WYIYESHS
-105 DGDKQTFHKWSKN
+105 DDDAQVFARWSKDN
-118 FFEKWVKEQSE
+118 FNQWIKEQSE
-129 KDTSEK
+129 KGTP
-135 DTSEKDISEK
+135 
-145 DISQNDT
+145 QNDA
-152 SNKVNEDNSQQL
+152 SNEVKEDNSQQV
-164 EQNNNVDLA
+164 EENNNEENTNEEEA
-173 TREAPQLAEIE
+173 TKEKPMQAELKEVHVIGMR
-184 QVNVAGKRYTAFIEL
+184 AKSFIEL
-199 NKAIETAYIM
+199 NRAIETAYIM

-260 SKTKYVRDYT
+260 STTNYVRDYV
-270 SNLYRNH
+270 SNLYRSQ
-277 PIGKLRSWKEQLQK
+277 PIGKLSAWEEQLKK
-291 ITHSEGVVV
+291 ITNSEGVIV

-314 YVYYLDDKRQEVLA
+314 YVYYLDDKRQEVLS

-340 DAHVTQLQK
+340 DAHVAQLQM

-356 RNVSPYL
+356 RAVSQYVPYD
-363 PYNKK
+363 KK
-368 MDMTIE
+368 MDMTIAG
-374 KAYAT
+374 AYAT
-379 LDIDD
+379 LNIDD
-384 SHLDNSEDSIVE
+384 SHLNNSEDSIIE
-396 MLKNELG
+396 ILKNELG

-439 AKNTPKI
+439 AKNTHRI

-485 LITAFNFKN
+485 LITAFNSNN
-494 DLVTKTQKEILTKAA
+494 DVVTKTQKEILTKAA

-549 QVVLAGSYRENG
+549 EVVLAGSYRENG

-569 IMRNMEEVYRKTG
+569 IIRNIEEVYRKTG
-582 VFGQEEFLSEKKI
+582 VFGQAELLSEKKI
-595 FSHANKLTASRKK
+595 FSHANKLKASRKK

-615 PVRTELPIGLKV
+615 PVRTELPKGLKV
-627 DDEDFKN
+627 DDSDFKR
-634 VTHLSSKLD
+634 VTELSSKLD

-669 WANNATFATLLALT
+669 WANNAAFATLLAFT

-688 GSELGFE
+688 DSELGFE

-737 IGVLVEVANT
+737 IGVLVEVANA

-769 VLMAISQTA
+769 ALMALSPAT

-812 ILLLIGIGLSLFKK
+812 ILLLIGIGLALFKK
-826 SDMELWIKHSFWGGS
+826 SDMELWIKHSFWGDS
-841 DNYWGQPEGAYNW
+841 DNYWGEAEDAYNW

-899 EVIDKHHIR
+899 EVIDKHHILVT
-908 MIHPNITNLA
+908 HPNINTLET
-918 IAQGI
+918 AQKI
-923 SISHKAI
+923 RINYKSITIRRSP
-930 INRTGNAFKV
+930 FLEV
-940 KTSPQ
+940 YSEPQ
-945 IHFNDSEPGQ
+945 IIFDENQSGQ
-955 AILYFPNWQIVDTL
+955 AILYFKDWSIRDSL
-969 TGESGPIDERD
+969 SGNPLLVNANEIERLKLQ
-980 IVSLEI
+980 VSI
-986 KATLPRH
+986 PRYNQAT
-993 DHASEN
+993 EN
-999 IESDLHTLNMVGK
+999 ITSDTTILDIKGK

>member
-1 MANKEQDYKPQA
+1 MANKEQDYEPQA
-13 KPADEATKP
+13 EPADEVTKQ

-34 TLTDGAFEKIKNT
+34 ALTDSAFEKIKNT
-47 GTIPTPPK
+47 GTTPTSPK
-55 GIAEMNS
+55 EIAEMNS

-118 FFEKWVKEQSE
+118 FFEQWVKEQSE

-135 DTSEKDISEK
+135 D
-145 DISQNDT
+145 ISQNDT
-152 SNKVNEDNSQQL
+152 SNEVKEDNSQQF
-164 EQNNNVDLA
+164 EKNNNEELA
-173 TREAPQLAEIE
+173 TREAPQQAEIPE
-184 QVNVAGKRYTAFIEL
+184 VNVIGTRRTAFIEL
-199 NKAIETAYIM
+199 NRAIETAYIM

-260 SKTKYVRDYT
+260 SITNYVRNYA
-270 SNLYRNH
+270 SNLYRSH
-277 PIGKLRSWKEQLQK
+277 PIGKLRAWKEQLKK
-291 ITHSEGVVV
+291 ITNSEGVVV

-314 YVYYLDDKRQEVLA
+314 YVYYLDDKRQEVLS

-340 DAHVTQLQK
+340 DAHVAQLQM

-356 RNVSPYL
+356 RAVSQYVPYD
-363 PYNKK
+363 KK
-368 MDMTIE
+368 MDMTIAG
-374 KAYAT
+374 AYAT
-379 LDIDD
+379 LNIDD
-384 SHLDNSEDSIVE
+384 SHLNNSEDSIIE
-396 MLKNELG
+396 ILKNELG

-424 NAHIDNVVHSICDHI
+424 NTHIDNVVHSICDHI

-452 YEKNKSEPMASLC
+452 YEKNKNDSMASLC
-465 CQYFEGLIGHLSY
+465 SQYFEGLIGHLSY

-485 LITAFNFKN
+485 LITAFNSNN
-494 DLVTKTQKEILTKAA
+494 DVVTKTQKEILAKAA

-549 QVVLAGSYRENG
+549 EVVLAGSYRENG

-569 IMRNMEEVYRKTG
+569 IIRNIEEVYRKTG
-582 VFGQEEFLSEKKI
+582 VFGQEELLSEKKI
-595 FSHANKLTASRKK
+595 FSHANKLKASRKK

-615 PVRTELPIGLKV
+615 PVRTELPKGLKV
-627 DDEDFKN
+627 DDSDFKR
-634 VTHLSSKLD
+634 VTELSSKLD

-669 WANNATFATLLALT
+669 WANNAAFATLLAFT

-737 IGVLVEVANT
+737 IGVFVEVANA

-769 VLMAISQTA
+769 ALMALSPAT

-793 ALAGT
+793 AFAGA
-798 ALRIVALALPYVGA
+798 ALRIAAMALPYVGA
-812 ILLLIGIGLSLFKK
+812 ILLLIGVGLALFKK
-826 SDMELWIKHSFWGGS
+826 SDMELWIKHSFWGDS
-841 DNYWGQPEGAYNW
+841 DNYWGEAVGAYGW
-854 SESRP
+854 TDRREKGSLF
-859 KDFKLD
+859 KDQFNH
-865 TFDKSK
+865 SK
-871 ELVSNKNIYNYYKVE
+871 FSNSLTQREYIFYTLEL
-886 MQRLFSITEKIKF
+886 QRLFSITEKIKF
-899 EVIDKHHIR
+899 EVIDKHHILV
-908 MIHPNITNLA
+908 MHPNINTSDT
-918 IAQGI
+918 AQKLKI
-923 SISHKAI
+923 THKSITIRRSP
-930 INRTGNAFKV
+930 FLEV
-940 KTSPQ
+940 YSEPQ
-945 IHFNDSEPGQ
+945 IIFDENRSGQ
-955 AILYFPNWQIVDTL
+955 AILYFKDWSIRDSLSGNPLLVNADEMERLKLQVSIPRYNQATEDITSDTTIL
-969 TGESGPIDERD
+969 D
-980 IVSLEI
+980 I
-986 KATLPRH
+986 K
-993 DHASEN
+993 
-999 IESDLHTLNMVGK
+999 GK

>member
-1 MANKEQDYKPQA
+1 MANKEQDYEPQA
-13 KPADEATKP
+13 KPADEVTKQ

-34 TLTDGAFEKIKNT
+34 ALTDSAFEKIKNT

-118 FFEKWVKEQSE
+118 FFEQWVKEQ
-129 KDTSEK
+129 
-135 DTSEKDISEK
+135 SEKDISEK

-152 SNKVNEDNSQQL
+152 SNEVKEDNSQQF
-164 EQNNNVDLA
+164 EKNNNEELA
-173 TREAPQLAEIE
+173 TREAPQQAEIPE
-184 QVNVAGKRYTAFIEL
+184 VNVIGTRRTAFIEL
-199 NKAIETAYIM
+199 NRAIETAYIM

-260 SKTKYVRDYT
+260 STTNYVRDYV
-270 SNLYRNH
+270 SNLYRSQ
-277 PIGKLRSWKEQLQK
+277 PIGKLSAWEEQLKK
-291 ITHSEGVVV
+291 ITNSEGVIV

-314 YVYYLDDKRQEVLA
+314 YVYYLDDKRQEVLS

-340 DAHVTQLQK
+340 DAHVAQLQM

-356 RNVSPYL
+356 RAVSQYVPYD
-363 PYNKK
+363 KK
-368 MDMTIE
+368 MDMTIAG
-374 KAYAT
+374 AYAT
-379 LDIDD
+379 LNIDD
-384 SHLDNSEDSIVE
+384 SHLNNSEDSIIE
-396 MLKNELG
+396 ILKNELG

-439 AKNTPKI
+439 AKNTHRI

-485 LITAFNFKN
+485 LITAFNSNN
-494 DLVTKTQKEILTKAA
+494 DVVTKTQKEILTKAA

-549 QVVLAGSYRENG
+549 EVVLAGSYRENG

-569 IMRNMEEVYRKTG
+569 IIRNIEEVYRKTG
-582 VFGQEEFLSEKKI
+582 VFGQAELLSEKKI
-595 FSHANKLTASRKK
+595 FSHANKLKASRKK

-615 PVRTELPIGLKV
+615 PVRTELPKGLKV
-627 DDEDFKN
+627 DDSDFKR
-634 VTHLSSKLD
+634 VTELSSKLD

-669 WANNATFATLLALT
+669 WANNAAFATLLAFT

-688 GSELGFE
+688 DSELGFE

-737 IGVLVEVANT
+737 IGVLVEVANA

-769 VLMAISQTA
+769 ALMALSPAT

-812 ILLLIGIGLSLFKK
+812 ILLLIGIGLALFKK
-826 SDMELWIKHSFWGGS
+826 SDMELWIKHSFWGDS
-841 DNYWGQPEGAYNW
+841 DNYWGEAEDAYNW

-899 EVIDKHHIR
+899 EVIDKHHILVT
-908 MIHPNITNLA
+908 HPNINTLET
-918 IAQGI
+918 AQKI
-923 SISHKAI
+923 RINYKSITIRRSP
-930 INRTGNAFKV
+930 FLEV
-940 KTSPQ
+940 YSEPQ
-945 IHFNDSEPGQ
+945 IIFDENQSGQ
-955 AILYFPNWQIVDTL
+955 AILYFKDWSIRDSL
-969 TGESGPIDERD
+969 SGNPLLVNANEIERLKLQ
-980 IVSLEI
+980 VSI
-986 KATLPRH
+986 PRYNQAT
-993 DHASEN
+993 EN
-999 IESDLHTLNMVGK
+999 ITSDTTILDIKGK

>member
-1 MANKEQDYKPQA
+1 MANKEQDYEPQA
-13 KPADEATKP
+13 KPADEVTKQ

-34 TLTDGAFEKIKNT
+34 ALTDSAFEKIKNT

-118 FFEKWVKEQSE
+118 FFEQWVKEQSE

-135 DTSEKDISEK
+135 D
-145 DISQNDT
+145 ISQNDT
-152 SNKVNEDNSQQL
+152 SNEVKEDNSQQF
-164 EQNNNVDLA
+164 EKNNNEELA
-173 TREAPQLAEIE
+173 TREAPQQAEIPE
-184 QVNVAGKRYTAFIEL
+184 VNVIGTRRTAFIEL
-199 NKAIETAYIM
+199 NRAIETAYIM

-260 SKTKYVRDYT
+260 SITNYVRNYA
-270 SNLYRNH
+270 SNLYRSH
-277 PIGKLRSWKEQLQK
+277 PIGKLRAWKEQLKK
-291 ITHSEGVVV
+291 ITNSEGVIV

-314 YVYYLDDKRQEVLA
+314 YVYYLDDKRQEVLS

-340 DAHVTQLQK
+340 DAHVAQLQM

-356 RNVSPYL
+356 RAVSQYVPYD
-363 PYNKK
+363 KK
-368 MDMTIE
+368 MDMTIAG
-374 KAYAT
+374 AYAK
-379 LDIDD
+379 LNIDD

-396 MLKNELG
+396 ILKNELG

-424 NAHIDNVVHSICDHI
+424 NTHIDNVVHSICDHI
-439 AKNTPKI
+439 AKNTHRI

-485 LITAFNFKN
+485 LITAFNSNN
-494 DLVTKTQKEILTKAA
+494 DVVTKTQKEILTKAA

-549 QVVLAGSYRENG
+549 EVVLAGSYRENG

-569 IMRNMEEVYRKTG
+569 IIRNIEEVYRKTG
-582 VFGQEEFLSEKKI
+582 VFGQAELLSEKKI
-595 FSHANKLTASRKK
+595 FSHANKLKASRKK

-615 PVRTELPIGLKV
+615 PVRTELPKGLKV
-627 DDEDFKN
+627 DDSDFKR
-634 VTHLSSKLD
+634 VTELSSKLD

-669 WANNATFATLLALT
+669 WANNAAFATLLAFT

-688 GSELGFE
+688 DSELGFE

-737 IGVLVEVANT
+737 IGVLVEVANA

-769 VLMAISQTA
+769 ALMALSPAT

-812 ILLLIGIGLSLFKK
+812 ILLLIGIGLALFKK
-826 SDMELWIKHSFWGGS
+826 SDMELWIKHSFWGDS
-841 DNYWGQPEGAYNW
+841 DNYWGEAEDAYNW

-899 EVIDKHHIR
+899 EVIDKHHILVT
-908 MIHPNITNLA
+908 HPNINTLET
-918 IAQGI
+918 AQKI
-923 SISHKAI
+923 RINYKSITIRRSP
-930 INRTGNAFKV
+930 FLEV
-940 KTSPQ
+940 YSEPQ
-945 IHFNDSEPGQ
+945 IIFDENQSGQ
-955 AILYFPNWQIVDTL
+955 AILYFKDWSIRDSL
-969 TGESGPIDERD
+969 SGNPLLVNANEIERLKLQ
-980 IVSLEI
+980 VSI
-986 KATLPRH
+986 PRYNQAT
-993 DHASEN
+993 EN
-999 IESDLHTLNMVGK
+999 ITSDTTILDIKGK

>member
-1 MANKEQDYKPQA
+1 MANKEQDYAPQA
-13 KPADEATKP
+13 KPADEVTKQ

-34 TLTDGAFEKIKNT
+34 ALTDSAFEKIKNT
-47 GTIPTPPK
+47 GTTPTYPK
-55 GIAEMNS
+55 EIAEMNS

-77 ATKAE
+77 ADKAE
-82 CQKFKITTEASNGEA
+82 CEEMNITAEATNGEA
-97 WYIYDCNS
+97 WYIYESHS
-105 DGDKQTFHKWSKN
+105 DDDAQVFARWSKDN
-118 FFEKWVKEQSE
+118 FNQWIKEQSE
-129 KDTSEK
+129 KGTP
-135 DTSEKDISEK
+135 
-145 DISQNDT
+145 QNDA
-152 SNKVNEDNSQQL
+152 SNEVKEDNSQQV
-164 EQNNNVDLA
+164 EENNNEENTNEEEA
-173 TREAPQLAEIE
+173 TKEKPMQAELKEVHVIGMR
-184 QVNVAGKRYTAFIEL
+184 AKSFIEL
-199 NKAIETAYIM
+199 NRAIETAYIM

-260 SKTKYVRDYT
+260 STTNYVRDYI
-270 SNLYRNH
+270 SNLYRSQ
-277 PIGKLRSWKEQLQK
+277 PIGKLSAWEEQLKK
-291 ITHSEGVVV
+291 ITNSEGVIV

-314 YVYYLDDKRQEVLA
+314 YVYYLDDKRQEVLS

-340 DAHVTQLQK
+340 DAHVAQLQM

-356 RNVSPYL
+356 RAVSQYVPYD
-363 PYNKK
+363 KK
-368 MDMTIE
+368 MDMTIAG
-374 KAYAT
+374 AYAT
-379 LDIDD
+379 LNIDD
-384 SHLDNSEDSIVE
+384 SHLNNSEDSIIE
-396 MLKNELG
+396 ILKNELG

-439 AKNTPKI
+439 AKNTHRI

-485 LITAFNFKN
+485 LITAFNSNN
-494 DLVTKTQKEILTKAA
+494 DVVTKTQKEILTKAA

-549 QVVLAGSYRENG
+549 EVVLAGSYRENG

-569 IMRNMEEVYRKTG
+569 IIRNIEEVYRKTG
-582 VFGQEEFLSEKKI
+582 VFGQAELLSEKKI
-595 FSHANKLTASRKK
+595 FSHANKLKASRKK

-615 PVRTELPIGLKV
+615 PVRTELPKGLKV
-627 DDEDFKN
+627 DDSDFKR
-634 VTHLSSKLD
+634 VTELSSKLD

-669 WANNATFATLLALT
+669 WANNAAFATLLAFT

-688 GSELGFE
+688 DSELGFE

-737 IGVLVEVANT
+737 IGVLVEVANA

-769 VLMAISQTA
+769 ALMALSPAT

-793 ALAGT
+793 ALAGA
-798 ALRIVALALPYVGA
+798 ALRIVAIALPYVGA
-812 ILLLIGIGLSLFKK
+812 ILLLIGVGLALFKK

-841 DNYWGQPEGAYNW
+841 DNYWGEAVGAYNW
-854 SESRP
+854 SIGRP
-859 KDFKLD
+859 KDF
-865 TFDKSK
+865 SK
-871 ELVSNKNIYNYYKVE
+871 YIFEASSNMLQNKNIYSYYKIE

-918 IAQGI
+918 ITQGI

-930 INRTGNAFKV
+930 INRTGKAFWVRTK
-940 KTSPQ
+940 PQ

-955 AILYFPNWQIVDTL
+955 AILYFPNWQIVDML
-969 TGESGPIDERD
+969 TGESGFIDESD
-980 IVSLEI
+980 IINLEI
-986 KATLPRH
+986 KATLPRY
-993 DHASEN
+993 DQASEN
-999 IESDLHTLNMVGK
+999 IESDLHTLNMAGK

>member
-1 MANKEQDYKPQA
+1 MANKEQDYAPQA
-13 KPADEATKP
+13 KPADEVTKQ

-34 TLTDGAFEKIKNT
+34 ALTDSAFEKIKNT
-47 GTIPTPPK
+47 GTTPTYPK
-55 GIAEMNS
+55 EIAEMNS

-77 ATKAE
+77 ADKAE
-82 CQKFKITTEASNGEA
+82 CEEMNITAEATNGEA
-97 WYIYDCNS
+97 WYIYESHS
-105 DGDKQTFHKWSKN
+105 DDDAQVFARWSKDN
-118 FFEKWVKEQSE
+118 FNQWIKEQSE
-129 KDTSEK
+129 KGTP
-135 DTSEKDISEK
+135 
-145 DISQNDT
+145 QNDT
-152 SNKVNEDNSQQL
+152 SNEVKEDNSQQF
-164 EQNNNVDLA
+164 EKNNNEELA
-173 TREAPQLAEIE
+173 TREAPQQAEIPE
-184 QVNVAGKRYTAFIEL
+184 VNVIGTRRTAFIEL
-199 NKAIETAYIM
+199 NRAIETAYIM

-260 SKTKYVRDYT
+260 STTNYVRDYV
-270 SNLYRNH
+270 SNLYRSQ
-277 PIGKLRSWKEQLQK
+277 PIGKLSAWEEQLKK
-291 ITHSEGVVV
+291 ITNSEGVIV

-314 YVYYLDDKRQEVLA
+314 YVYYLDDKRQEVLS

-340 DAHVTQLQK
+340 DAHVAQLQM

-356 RNVSPYL
+356 RAVSQYVPYD
-363 PYNKK
+363 KK
-368 MDMTIE
+368 MDMTIAG
-374 KAYAT
+374 AYAT
-379 LDIDD
+379 LNIDD
-384 SHLDNSEDSIVE
+384 SHLNNSEDSIIE
-396 MLKNELG
+396 ILKNELG

-439 AKNTPKI
+439 AKNTHRI

-485 LITAFNFKN
+485 LITAFNSNN
-494 DLVTKTQKEILTKAA
+494 DVVTKTQKEILTKAA

-549 QVVLAGSYRENG
+549 EVVLAGSYRENG

-569 IMRNMEEVYRKTG
+569 IIRNIEEVYRKTG
-582 VFGQEEFLSEKKI
+582 VFGQAELLSEKKI
-595 FSHANKLTASRKK
+595 FSHANKLKASRKK

-615 PVRTELPIGLKV
+615 PVRTELPKGLKV
-627 DDEDFKN
+627 DDSDFKR
-634 VTHLSSKLD
+634 VTELSSKLD

-669 WANNATFATLLALT
+669 WANNAAFATLLAFT

-688 GSELGFE
+688 DSELGFE

-716 FSSGWQAARAGLFN
+716 FSSSWQAARAGLFN

-737 IGVLVEVANT
+737 IGVLVEVANA

-769 VLMAISQTA
+769 ALMALSPAT

-812 ILLLIGIGLSLFKK
+812 ILLLIGIGLALFKK
-826 SDMELWIKHSFWGGS
+826 SDMELWIKHSFWGDS
-841 DNYWGQPEGAYNW
+841 DNYWGEAEDAYNW

-899 EVIDKHHIR
+899 EVIDKHHILVT
-908 MIHPNITNLA
+908 HPNINTLET
-918 IAQGI
+918 AQKI
-923 SISHKAI
+923 RINYKSITIRRSP
-930 INRTGNAFKV
+930 FLEV
-940 KTSPQ
+940 YSEPQ
-945 IHFNDSEPGQ
+945 IIFDENQSGQ
-955 AILYFPNWQIVDTL
+955 AILYFKDWSIRDSL
-969 TGESGPIDERD
+969 SGNPLLVNANEIERLKLQ
-980 IVSLEI
+980 VSI
-986 KATLPRH
+986 PRYNQAT
-993 DHASEN
+993 EN
-999 IESDLHTLNMVGK
+999 ITSDTTILDIKGK

>member
-1 MANKEQDYKPQA
+1 MANKEQDYAPQA
-13 KPADEATKP
+13 KPADEVTKQ

-34 TLTDGAFEKIKNT
+34 ALTDSAFEKIKNT
-47 GTIPTPPK
+47 GTTPTYPK
-55 GIAEMNS
+55 EIAEMNS

-77 ATKAE
+77 ADKAKCE
-82 CQKFKITTEASNGEA
+82 EMNITAEATNGEA
-97 WYIYDCNS
+97 WYIYESHS
-105 DGDKQTFHKWSKN
+105 DDDAQVFARWSKDN
-118 FFEKWVKEQSE
+118 FNQWIKEQSE
-129 KDTSEK
+129 KGTP
-135 DTSEKDISEK
+135 
-145 DISQNDT
+145 QNDA
-152 SNKVNEDNSQQL
+152 SNEVKEDNSQQV
-164 EQNNNVDLA
+164 EENNNEENTNEEEA
-173 TREAPQLAEIE
+173 TKEKPMKAELKEVHVIGMR
-184 QVNVAGKRYTAFIEL
+184 AKSFIEL
-199 NKAIETAYIM
+199 NRAIETAYIM

-260 SKTKYVRDYT
+260 STTNYVRDYV
-270 SNLYRNH
+270 SNLYRSQ
-277 PIGKLRSWKEQLQK
+277 PIGKLSAWEEQLKK
-291 ITHSEGVVV
+291 ITNSEGVIV

-314 YVYYLDDKRQEVLA
+314 YVYYLDDKRQEVLS

-340 DAHVTQLQK
+340 DAHVAQLQM

-356 RNVSPYL
+356 RAVSQYVPYD
-363 PYNKK
+363 KK
-368 MDMTIE
+368 MDMTIAG
-374 KAYAT
+374 AYAT
-379 LDIDD
+379 LNIDD
-384 SHLDNSEDSIVE
+384 SHLNNSEDSIIE
-396 MLKNELG
+396 ILKNELG

-439 AKNTPKI
+439 AKNTHRI

-485 LITAFNFKN
+485 LITAFNSNN
-494 DLVTKTQKEILTKAA
+494 DVVTKTQKEILTKAA

-549 QVVLAGSYRENG
+549 EVVLAGSYRENG

-569 IMRNMEEVYRKTG
+569 IIRNIEEVYRKTG
-582 VFGQEEFLSEKKI
+582 VFGQEELLSEKKI
-595 FSHANKLTASRKK
+595 FSHANKLKASRKK

-615 PVRTELPIGLKV
+615 PVRTELPKGLKV
-627 DDEDFKN
+627 DDSDFKR
-634 VTHLSSKLD
+634 VTELSSKLD

-669 WANNATFATLLALT
+669 WANNAAFATLLAFT

-688 GSELGFE
+688 DSELGFE

-737 IGVLVEVANT
+737 IGVLVEVANA

-769 VLMAISQTA
+769 ALMALSPAT

-812 ILLLIGIGLSLFKK
+812 ILLLIGIGLALFKK
-826 SDMELWIKHSFWGGS
+826 SDMELWIKHSFWGDS
-841 DNYWGQPEGAYNW
+841 DNYWGEAEDAYNW

-899 EVIDKHHIR
+899 EVIDKHHILVT
-908 MIHPNITNLA
+908 HPNINTLET
-918 IAQGI
+918 AQKI
-923 SISHKAI
+923 RINYKSITIRRSP
-930 INRTGNAFKV
+930 FLEV
-940 KTSPQ
+940 YSEPQ
-945 IHFNDSEPGQ
+945 IIFDENQSGQ
-955 AILYFPNWQIVDTL
+955 AILYFKDWSIRDSL
-969 TGESGPIDERD
+969 SGNPLLVNANEIERLKLQ
-980 IVSLEI
+980 VSI
-986 KATLPRH
+986 PRYNQAT
-993 DHASEN
+993 EN
-999 IESDLHTLNMVGK
+999 ITSDTTILDIKGK